1 MKKTF
6 QFLSL
11 AFAALCFTACED
23 VPAPFNIFSE
33 GGGQGASSQL
43 PYTATFESSLGDFT
57 TENTVGDFPWTCQYS
72 CAQITSYIDTDGDG
86 TKENNP
92 ATSWL
97 ISPAFDLTGV
107 EAAHVSFDY
116 ILRYANASELATNY
130 QVLVS
135 KDYSKENGVAAANW
149 TVLPLDLVQGSDW
162 ETWTNT
168 GNLNI
173 PAEFCNTAN
182 VTVALR
188 YIAQAKAAT
197 WEVKNFVLDQGAG
210 DNGGGSGE
218 EGGVKTLPY
227 SEEFSTTLGAF
238 KNYTTSGEGAW
249 TIDYST
255 AKATGYDNAS
265 KVTTAGTYYLVS
277 PEISLAGQTAV
288 HVSYEYIMRYNKG
301 DENQQVFITD
311 AFNEAAP
318 AEGWTLLVGK
328 HTEGTD
334 WTTFAKE
341 DVAIP
346 AAYLGKTIRIAFR
359 YNTNAESGSTWEV
372 KNFAIAA
379 GAASGEGGNTGGG
392 SEGVAT
398 GDGTLANPFN
408 SVAANAYVAAMAADV
423 VSEND
428 VYIKGK
434 IASVEEA
441 YGTQFGNGSFTIS
454 DDGTSANGFKV
465 WRALYLNNEK
475 YQDGQTQIKVGDEVV
490 VCGKVVNFKGNT
502 PETAQ
507 GQAYL
512 YSLVSSEGG
521 NTGGEGGGSV
531 DNPITNDYITVTAA
545 SFGLENGTAVPQL
558 TLSDGTTLSFDGGG
572 NTNAP
577 KYYTAGTNIRMYPKN
592 TMTVKASKK
601 IAAIVINVDKYNGT
615 ICNAS
620 GDISA
625 NPGSVST
632 SEQVVTISSVNATST
647 VITNTSTTTSTP
659 SQIRWISM
667 TIYYVE

>member
-6 QFLSL
+6 QFLAL

-23 VPAPFNIFSE
+23 VPAPYNIFSE
-33 GGGQGASSQL
+33 GAGQGTGSHL
-43 PYTATFESSLGDFT
+43 PYTVTFESSLGDFT
-57 TENTVGDFPWTCQYS
+57 TENTVGDFPWTCQHS

-116 ILRYANASELATNY
+116 ILRYANASDLATNY

-135 KDYSKENGVAAANW
+135 KDYTKDAGVAAASW
-149 TVLPLDLVQGSDW
+149 TVLPLDLVQVSDW
-162 ETWTNT
+162 DTWTNT

-182 VTVALR
+182 VTIALR

-197 WEVKNFVLDQGAG
+197 WEVKNFVLDQGAGDQGAG

-227 SEEFSTTLGAF
+227 SEEFSTTLGGF

-288 HVSYEYIMRYNKG
+288 HVSYEYILRYNKG

-318 AEGWTLLVGK
+318 AEGWTLLVDK

-341 DVAIP
+341 DIAIP
-346 AAYLGKTIRIAFR
+346 AAYLGKTVRIAFR

-379 GAASGEGGNTGGG
+379 GAPG
-392 SEGVAT
+392 
-398 GDGTLANPFN
+398 
-408 SVAANAYVAAMAADV
+408 
-423 VSEND
+423 
-428 VYIKGK
+428 
-434 IASVEEA
+434 
-441 YGTQFGNGSFTIS
+441 
-454 DDGTSANGFKV
+454 
-465 WRALYLNNEK
+465 
-475 YQDGQTQIKVGDEVV
+475 
-490 VCGKVVNFKGNT
+490 
-502 PETAQ
+502 
-507 GQAYL
+507 
-512 YSLVSSEGG
+512 EGG

-531 DNPITNDYITVTAA
+531 DTPITNDYITVTAA
-545 SFGLENGTAVPQL
+545 SFGLENQAAVTEL
-558 TLSDGTTLSFDGGG
+558 KLSDGTTLTFDGGG
-572 NTNAP
+572 NTNPP
-577 KYYTAGTNIRMYPKN
+577 KYYNAGNNIRMYPKN
-592 TMTVKASKK
+592 TMTISASKK
-601 IAAIVINVDKYNGT
+601 IAAVVLNVDKYNGD

-620 GDISA
+620 GDIAA

-632 SEQVVTISSVNATST
+632 SEQVVPISNVNATST

-659 SQIRWISM
+659 SQIRWISL
-667 TIYYVE
+667 TVYYVE

>member
-6 QFLSL
+6 QFLVL

-23 VPAPFNIFSE
+23 VPAPYNIFSE
-33 GGGQGASSQL
+33 GAGQGTGSHL
-43 PYTATFESSLGDFT
+43 PYTVTFESSLGVFT
-57 TENTVGDFPWTCQYS
+57 TENTVGDFPWTCQHS

-116 ILRYANASELATNY
+116 ILRYANASDLATNY

-135 KDYSKENGVAAANW
+135 KDYTKDAGVAAASW
-149 TVLPLDLVQGSDW
+149 TVLPLDLVQVSDW
-162 ETWTNT
+162 DTWTNT

-182 VTVALR
+182 VTIALR

-197 WEVKNFVLDQGAG
+197 WEVKNFVLDQGAGDQGAG

-227 SEEFSTTLGAF
+227 SEEFSTTLGGF

-288 HVSYEYIMRYNKG
+288 HVSYEYILRYNKG

-311 AFNEAAP
+311 AFNEATP
-318 AEGWTLLVGK
+318 AEGWTLLVDK

-341 DVAIP
+341 DIAIP
-346 AAYLGKTIRIAFR
+346 AAYLGKTVRIAFR

-379 GAASGEGGNTGGG
+379 GAPG
-392 SEGVAT
+392 
-398 GDGTLANPFN
+398 
-408 SVAANAYVAAMAADV
+408 
-423 VSEND
+423 
-428 VYIKGK
+428 
-434 IASVEEA
+434 
-441 YGTQFGNGSFTIS
+441 
-454 DDGTSANGFKV
+454 
-465 WRALYLNNEK
+465 
-475 YQDGQTQIKVGDEVV
+475 
-490 VCGKVVNFKGNT
+490 
-502 PETAQ
+502 
-507 GQAYL
+507 
-512 YSLVSSEGG
+512 EGG

-531 DNPITNDYITVTAA
+531 DTPITNDYITVTAA
-545 SFGLENGTAVPQL
+545 SFGLENQAAVTEL
-558 TLSDGTTLSFDGGG
+558 KLSDGTTLTFDGGG
-572 NTNAP
+572 NTNPP
-577 KYYTAGTNIRMYPKN
+577 KYYNAGNNIRMYPKN
-592 TMTVKASKK
+592 TMTISASKK
-601 IAAIVINVDKYNGT
+601 IAAVVLNVDKYNGV

-632 SEQVVTISSVNATST
+632 SEQVVTISNVNATST

-659 SQIRWISM
+659 SQIRWISL
-667 TIYYVE
+667 TVYYVE

>member
-6 QFLSL
+6 QFLAL

-23 VPAPFNIFSE
+23 VPAPYNIFSE
-33 GGGQGASSQL
+33 GAGQGTGSHL
-43 PYTATFESSLGDFT
+43 PYTVTFESSLGDFT
-57 TENTVGDFPWTCQYS
+57 TENTVGDFPWTCQHN

-116 ILRYANASELATNY
+116 ILRYANASDLATNY

-135 KDYSKENGVAAANW
+135 KDYTKDAGVAAASW
-149 TVLPLDLVQGSDW
+149 TVLPLDLVQVSDW
-162 ETWTNT
+162 DTWTNT

-182 VTVALR
+182 VTIALR

-197 WEVKNFVLDQGAG
+197 WEVKNFVLDQGAGDQGAG

-227 SEEFSTTLGAF
+227 SEEFSTTLGGF

-288 HVSYEYIMRYNKG
+288 HVSYEYILRYNKG

-311 AFNEAAP
+311 AFNEATP
-318 AEGWTLLVGK
+318 AEGWTLLVDK

-341 DVAIP
+341 DIAIP
-346 AAYLGKTIRIAFR
+346 AAYLGKTVRIAFR

-379 GAASGEGGNTGGG
+379 GAPG
-392 SEGVAT
+392 
-398 GDGTLANPFN
+398 
-408 SVAANAYVAAMAADV
+408 
-423 VSEND
+423 
-428 VYIKGK
+428 
-434 IASVEEA
+434 
-441 YGTQFGNGSFTIS
+441 
-454 DDGTSANGFKV
+454 
-465 WRALYLNNEK
+465 
-475 YQDGQTQIKVGDEVV
+475 
-490 VCGKVVNFKGNT
+490 
-502 PETAQ
+502 
-507 GQAYL
+507 
-512 YSLVSSEGG
+512 EGG

-531 DNPITNDYITVTAA
+531 DTPITNDYITVTAA
-545 SFGLENGTAVPQL
+545 SFGLENQAAVTEL
-558 TLSDGTTLSFDGGG
+558 KLSDGTTLTFDGGG
-572 NTNAP
+572 NTNPP
-577 KYYTAGTNIRMYPKN
+577 KYYNAGNNIRMYPKN
-592 TMTVKASKK
+592 TMTISASKK
-601 IAAIVINVDKYNGT
+601 IAAVVLNVDKYNGV

-620 GDISA
+620 GDITA

-647 VITNTSTTTSTP
+647 VITDTSTTTGP
-659 SQIRWISM
+659 QSQLRWVSM

>member
-6 QFLSL
+6 QFLAL

-23 VPAPFNIFSE
+23 VPAPYNIFSE
-33 GGGQGASSQL
+33 GAGQGTGSHL
-43 PYTATFESSLGDFT
+43 PYTVTFESSLGDFT
-57 TENTVGDFPWTCQYS
+57 TENTVGDFPWTCQHS

-116 ILRYANASELATNY
+116 ILRYANASDLATNY

-135 KDYSKENGVAAANW
+135 KDYTKDAGVAAASW
-149 TVLPLDLVQGSDW
+149 TVLPLDLVQVSDW
-162 ETWTNT
+162 DTWTNT

-182 VTVALR
+182 VTIALR

-197 WEVKNFVLDQGAG
+197 WEVKNFVLDQGAGDQGAG

-227 SEEFSTTLGAF
+227 SEEFSTTLGGF

-288 HVSYEYIMRYNKG
+288 HVSYEYILRYNKG

-311 AFNEAAP
+311 AFNEATP
-318 AEGWTLLVGK
+318 AEGWTLLVDK

-341 DVAIP
+341 DIAIP
-346 AAYLGKTIRIAFR
+346 AAYLGKTVRIAFR

-379 GAASGEGGNTGGG
+379 GAPG
-392 SEGVAT
+392 
-398 GDGTLANPFN
+398 
-408 SVAANAYVAAMAADV
+408 
-423 VSEND
+423 
-428 VYIKGK
+428 
-434 IASVEEA
+434 
-441 YGTQFGNGSFTIS
+441 
-454 DDGTSANGFKV
+454 
-465 WRALYLNNEK
+465 
-475 YQDGQTQIKVGDEVV
+475 
-490 VCGKVVNFKGNT
+490 
-502 PETAQ
+502 
-507 GQAYL
+507 
-512 YSLVSSEGG
+512 EGG

-531 DNPITNDYITVTAA
+531 DTPITNDYITVTAA
-545 SFGLENGTAVPQL
+545 SFGMGNGEAVSEL
-558 TLSDGTTLSFDGGG
+558 KLSDGTTLTFDGGG
-572 NTNAP
+572 NTSAP
-577 KYYTAGTNIRMYPKN
+577 KYYDGGKNIRMYPKN

-601 IAAIVINVDKYNGT
+601 IAAVVLNVDKYNGV

-620 GDISA
+620 GDIAA

-632 SEQVVTISSVNATST
+632 SGQVVTINNVNANST

-659 SQIRWISM
+659 SQIRWISL
-667 TIYYVE
+667 TVYYVE

>member
-6 QFLSL
+6 QFLAL

-23 VPAPFNIFSE
+23 VPAPYNIFSE
-33 GGGQGASSQL
+33 GAGQGTGSHL
-43 PYTATFESSLGDFT
+43 PYTVTFESSLGDFT
-57 TENTVGDFPWTCQYS
+57 TENTVGDFPWTCQHS

-116 ILRYANASELATNY
+116 ILRYANASDLATNY

-135 KDYSKENGVAAANW
+135 KDYTKDAGVAAASW
-149 TVLPLDLVQGSDW
+149 TVLPLDLVQVSDW
-162 ETWTNT
+162 DTWTNT

-182 VTVALR
+182 VTIALR

-197 WEVKNFVLDQGAG
+197 WEVKNFVLDQGAGDQGAG

-227 SEEFSTTLGAF
+227 SEEFSTTLGGF

-277 PEISLAGQTAV
+277 PEISLAGRTAV
-288 HVSYEYIMRYNKG
+288 HVSYEYILRYNKG

-311 AFNEAAP
+311 AFNEANP
-318 AEGWTLLVGK
+318 AEGWTLLVDK

-341 DVAIP
+341 DIAIP
-346 AAYLGKTIRIAFR
+346 AAYLGKTVRIAFR

-379 GAASGEGGNTGGG
+379 GAPG
-392 SEGVAT
+392 
-398 GDGTLANPFN
+398 
-408 SVAANAYVAAMAADV
+408 
-423 VSEND
+423 
-428 VYIKGK
+428 
-434 IASVEEA
+434 
-441 YGTQFGNGSFTIS
+441 
-454 DDGTSANGFKV
+454 
-465 WRALYLNNEK
+465 
-475 YQDGQTQIKVGDEVV
+475 
-490 VCGKVVNFKGNT
+490 
-502 PETAQ
+502 
-507 GQAYL
+507 
-512 YSLVSSEGG
+512 EGG

-531 DNPITNDYITVTAA
+531 DTPITNDYITVTAA
-545 SFGLENGTAVPQL
+545 SFGLENQAAVTEL
-558 TLSDGTTLSFDGGG
+558 KLSDGTTLTFDGGG
-572 NTNAP
+572 NTNPP
-577 KYYTAGTNIRMYPKN
+577 KYYNAGNNIRMYPKN

-601 IAAIVINVDKYNGT
+601 IAAIVLNVDKYNGT

-620 GDISA
+620 GDITA

-632 SEQVVTISSVNATST
+632 SGQVVTINNVNANST

-659 SQIRWISM
+659 SQIRWISL
-667 TIYYVE
+667 TVYYVE

>member
-6 QFLSL
+6 QFLAL

-23 VPAPFNIFSE
+23 VPAPYNIFSE
-33 GGGQGASSQL
+33 GAGQGTGSHL
-43 PYTATFESSLGDFT
+43 PYTVTFESSLGDFT
-57 TENTVGDFPWTCQYS
+57 TENTVGDFPWTCQHS

-116 ILRYANASELATNY
+116 ILRYANASDLATNY

-135 KDYSKENGVAAANW
+135 KDYTKDAGVAAASW
-149 TVLPLDLVQGSDW
+149 TVLPLDLVQVSDW
-162 ETWTNT
+162 DTWTNT

-182 VTVALR
+182 VTIALR

-210 DNGGGSGE
+210 DQGAGDSGGGSGE

-227 SEEFSTTLGAF
+227 SEEFSTTLGGF

-288 HVSYEYIMRYNKG
+288 HVSYEYILRYNKG

-311 AFNEAAP
+311 AFNEATP
-318 AEGWTLLVGK
+318 AEGWTLLVDK

-341 DVAIP
+341 DIAIP
-346 AAYLGKTIRIAFR
+346 AAYLGKTVRIAFR

-379 GAASGEGGNTGGG
+379 GAPG
-392 SEGVAT
+392 
-398 GDGTLANPFN
+398 
-408 SVAANAYVAAMAADV
+408 
-423 VSEND
+423 
-428 VYIKGK
+428 
-434 IASVEEA
+434 
-441 YGTQFGNGSFTIS
+441 
-454 DDGTSANGFKV
+454 
-465 WRALYLNNEK
+465 
-475 YQDGQTQIKVGDEVV
+475 
-490 VCGKVVNFKGNT
+490 
-502 PETAQ
+502 
-507 GQAYL
+507 
-512 YSLVSSEGG
+512 EGG
-521 NTGGEGGGSV
+521 NTGGEGGGTV
-531 DNPITNDYITVTAA
+531 DTPITNDYITVTAA
-545 SFGLENGTAVPQL
+545 SFGLENQAAVTEL
-558 TLSDGTTLSFDGGG
+558 KLSDGTTLTFDGGG
-572 NTNAP
+572 NTNPP
-577 KYYTAGTNIRMYPKN
+577 KYYNAGNNIRMYPKN

-601 IAAIVINVDKYNGT
+601 IAAIVLNVDKYNGT

-620 GDISA
+620 GDIAA

-632 SEQVVTISSVNATST
+632 SGQVVTINNVNANST

-659 SQIRWISM
+659 SQIRWISL
-667 TIYYVE
+667 TVYYVE

>member
-6 QFLSL
+6 QFLAL

-23 VPAPFNIFSE
+23 VPAPYNIFSE
-33 GGGQGASSQL
+33 GAGQGTGSHL
-43 PYTATFESSLGDFT
+43 PYTVTFESSLGDFT
-57 TENTVGDFPWTCQYS
+57 TENTVGDFPWTCQHS

-116 ILRYANASELATNY
+116 ILRYANASDLATNY

-135 KDYSKENGVAAANW
+135 KDYTKDAGVAAASW
-149 TVLPLDLVQGSDW
+149 TVLPLDLVQVSDW
-162 ETWTNT
+162 DTWTNT

-173 PAEFCNTAN
+173 PAEFCNTVN
-182 VTVALR
+182 VTIALR

-197 WEVKNFVLDQGAG
+197 WEVKNFVLDQGAGDQGAG

-227 SEEFSTTLGAF
+227 SEEFSTTLGGF

-288 HVSYEYIMRYNKG
+288 HVSYEYILRYNKG

-311 AFNEAAP
+311 AFNEANP
-318 AEGWTLLVGK
+318 AEGWTLLVDK

-341 DVAIP
+341 DIAIP
-346 AAYLGKTIRIAFR
+346 AAYLGKTVRIAFR

-379 GAASGEGGNTGGG
+379 GAPG
-392 SEGVAT
+392 
-398 GDGTLANPFN
+398 
-408 SVAANAYVAAMAADV
+408 
-423 VSEND
+423 
-428 VYIKGK
+428 
-434 IASVEEA
+434 
-441 YGTQFGNGSFTIS
+441 
-454 DDGTSANGFKV
+454 
-465 WRALYLNNEK
+465 
-475 YQDGQTQIKVGDEVV
+475 
-490 VCGKVVNFKGNT
+490 
-502 PETAQ
+502 
-507 GQAYL
+507 
-512 YSLVSSEGG
+512 EGG

-531 DNPITNDYITVTAA
+531 DTPITNDYITVTAA
-545 SFGLENGTAVPQL
+545 SFGLENQAAVTEL
-558 TLSDGTTLSFDGGG
+558 KLSDGTTLTFDGGG
-572 NTNAP
+572 NTNPP
-577 KYYTAGTNIRMYPKN
+577 KYYNAGNNIRMYPKN
-592 TMTVKASKK
+592 TMTISASKK
-601 IAAIVINVDKYNGT
+601 IAAVVLNVDKYNGV

-632 SEQVVTISSVNATST
+632 SEQVVTISNVNATST

-659 SQIRWISM
+659 SQIRWISL
-667 TIYYVE
+667 TVYYVE

>member
-6 QFLSL
+6 QFLAL

-23 VPAPFNIFSE
+23 VPAPYNIFSE
-33 GGGQGASSQL
+33 GAGQGTGSHL
-43 PYTATFESSLGDFT
+43 PYTVTFESSLGDFT
-57 TENTVGDFPWTCQYS
+57 TENTVGDFPWTCQHS

-116 ILRYANASELATNY
+116 ILRYANASDLATNY

-135 KDYSKENGVAAANW
+135 KDYTKDAGVAAASW
-149 TVLPLDLVQGSDW
+149 TVLPLDLVQVSDW
-162 ETWTNT
+162 DTWTNT

-173 PAEFCNTAN
+173 PAAFCNTAN
-182 VTVALR
+182 VTIALR

-197 WEVKNFVLDQGAG
+197 WEVKNFVLDQGAGDQGAG

-227 SEEFSTTLGAF
+227 SEEFSTTLGGF

-288 HVSYEYIMRYNKG
+288 HVSYEYILRYNKG

-311 AFNEAAP
+311 AFNEATP
-318 AEGWTLLVGK
+318 AEGWTLLVDK

-341 DVAIP
+341 DIAIP
-346 AAYLGKTIRIAFR
+346 AAYLGKTVRIAFR

-379 GAASGEGGNTGGG
+379 GAPG
-392 SEGVAT
+392 
-398 GDGTLANPFN
+398 
-408 SVAANAYVAAMAADV
+408 
-423 VSEND
+423 
-428 VYIKGK
+428 
-434 IASVEEA
+434 
-441 YGTQFGNGSFTIS
+441 
-454 DDGTSANGFKV
+454 
-465 WRALYLNNEK
+465 
-475 YQDGQTQIKVGDEVV
+475 
-490 VCGKVVNFKGNT
+490 
-502 PETAQ
+502 
-507 GQAYL
+507 
-512 YSLVSSEGG
+512 EGG

-531 DNPITNDYITVTAA
+531 DTPITNDYITVTAA
-545 SFGLENGTAVPQL
+545 SFGLENQAAVTEL
-558 TLSDGTTLSFDGGG
+558 KLSDGTTLTFDGGG
-572 NTNAP
+572 NTNPP
-577 KYYTAGTNIRMYPKN
+577 KYYNAGNNIRMYPKN
-592 TMTVKASKK
+592 TMTISASKK
-601 IAAIVINVDKYNGT
+601 IAAVVLNVDKYNGV

-625 NPGSVST
+625 NPGSVSS
-632 SEQVVTISSVNATST
+632 SEQVVTISNVNATST

-659 SQIRWISM
+659 SQIRWISL
-667 TIYYVE
+667 TVYYVE

>member
-6 QFLSL
+6 QFLAL

-23 VPAPFNIFSE
+23 VPAPYNIFSE
-33 GGGQGASSQL
+33 GASQGTGSHL
-43 PYTATFESSLGDFT
+43 PYTVTFESSLGDFT
-57 TENTVGDFPWTCQYS
+57 TENTVGDFPWTCQHS

-116 ILRYANASELATNY
+116 ILRYANASDLATNY

-135 KDYSKENGVAAANW
+135 KDYTKDAGVAAASW
-149 TVLPLDLVQGSDW
+149 TVLPLDLVQVSDW
-162 ETWTNT
+162 DTWTNT

-182 VTVALR
+182 VTIALR

-197 WEVKNFVLDQGAG
+197 WEVKNFVLDQGAGDQGAG

-227 SEEFSTTLGAF
+227 SEEFSTTLGGF

-288 HVSYEYIMRYNKG
+288 HVSYEYILRYNKG

-311 AFNEAAP
+311 AFNEATP
-318 AEGWTLLVGK
+318 AEGWTLLVDK

-341 DVAIP
+341 DIAIP
-346 AAYLGKTIRIAFR
+346 AAYLGKTVRIAFR

-379 GAASGEGGNTGGG
+379 GAPG
-392 SEGVAT
+392 
-398 GDGTLANPFN
+398 
-408 SVAANAYVAAMAADV
+408 
-423 VSEND
+423 
-428 VYIKGK
+428 
-434 IASVEEA
+434 
-441 YGTQFGNGSFTIS
+441 
-454 DDGTSANGFKV
+454 
-465 WRALYLNNEK
+465 
-475 YQDGQTQIKVGDEVV
+475 
-490 VCGKVVNFKGNT
+490 
-502 PETAQ
+502 
-507 GQAYL
+507 
-512 YSLVSSEGG
+512 EGG

-531 DNPITNDYITVTAA
+531 DTPITNDYITVTAA
-545 SFGLENGTAVPQL
+545 SFGLENQAAVTEL
-558 TLSDGTTLSFDGGG
+558 KLSDGTTLTFDGGG
-572 NTNAP
+572 NTNPP
-577 KYYTAGTNIRMYPKN
+577 KYYNAGNNIRMYPKN

-601 IAAIVINVDKYNGT
+601 IAAIVLNVDKYNGT

-620 GDISA
+620 GDITA

-632 SEQVVTISSVNATST
+632 SGQVVTINNVNANST

-659 SQIRWISM
+659 SQIRWISL
-667 TIYYVE
+667 TVYYVE

>member
-6 QFLSL
+6 QFLAL

-23 VPAPFNIFSE
+23 VPAPYNIFSE
-33 GGGQGASSQL
+33 GAGQGTGSHL
-43 PYTATFESSLGDFT
+43 PYTVTFESSLGDFT
-57 TENTVGDFPWTCQYS
+57 TENTVGDFPWTCQHS

-116 ILRYANASELATNY
+116 ILRYANASDLATNY

-135 KDYSKENGVAAANW
+135 KDYTKDAGVAAASW
-149 TVLPLDLVQGSDW
+149 TVLPLDLVQVSDW
-162 ETWTNT
+162 DTWTNT

-182 VTVALR
+182 VTIALR

-197 WEVKNFVLDQGAG
+197 WEVKNFVLDQGAGDQGAG

-227 SEEFSTTLGAF
+227 SEEFSTTLGGF

-288 HVSYEYIMRYNKG
+288 HLSYEYILRYNKG

-311 AFNEAAP
+311 AFNEATP
-318 AEGWTLLVGK
+318 AEGWTLLVDK

-341 DVAIP
+341 DIAIP
-346 AAYLGKTIRIAFR
+346 AAYLGKTVRIAFR

-379 GAASGEGGNTGGG
+379 GAPG
-392 SEGVAT
+392 
-398 GDGTLANPFN
+398 
-408 SVAANAYVAAMAADV
+408 
-423 VSEND
+423 
-428 VYIKGK
+428 
-434 IASVEEA
+434 
-441 YGTQFGNGSFTIS
+441 
-454 DDGTSANGFKV
+454 
-465 WRALYLNNEK
+465 
-475 YQDGQTQIKVGDEVV
+475 
-490 VCGKVVNFKGNT
+490 
-502 PETAQ
+502 
-507 GQAYL
+507 
-512 YSLVSSEGG
+512 EGG

-531 DNPITNDYITVTAA
+531 DTPITNDYITVTAA
-545 SFGLENGTAVPQL
+545 SFGMGNGEAVSEL
-558 TLSDGTTLSFDGGG
+558 KLSDGTTLTFDGGG
-572 NTNAP
+572 NTSAP
-577 KYYTAGTNIRMYPKN
+577 KYYDGGKNIRMYPKN

-601 IAAIVINVDKYNGT
+601 IAAVVLNVDKYNGV

-620 GDISA
+620 GDITA

-632 SEQVVTISSVNATST
+632 SGQVVTINNVNATST

-659 SQIRWISM
+659 SQIRWISL
-667 TIYYVE
+667 TVYYVE

>member
-6 QFLSL
+6 QFLAL

-23 VPAPFNIFSE
+23 VPAPYNIFSE
-33 GGGQGASSQL
+33 GAGQGTGSHL
-43 PYTATFESSLGDFT
+43 PYTVTFESSLGDFT
-57 TENTVGDFPWTCQYS
+57 TENTVGDFPWTCQHS

-116 ILRYANASELATNY
+116 ILRYANASDLATNY

-135 KDYSKENGVAAANW
+135 KDYTKDAGVAAASW
-149 TVLPLDLVQGSDW
+149 TVLPLDLVQVSDW
-162 ETWTNT
+162 DTWTNT

-173 PAEFCNTAN
+173 PAEFCNTVN
-182 VTVALR
+182 VTIALR

-197 WEVKNFVLDQGAG
+197 WEVKNFVLDQGAGDQGAG

-227 SEEFSTTLGAF
+227 SEEFSTTLGGF

-288 HVSYEYIMRYNKG
+288 HVSYEYILRYNKG

-311 AFNEAAP
+311 AFNEATP
-318 AEGWTLLVGK
+318 AEGWTLLVDK

-341 DVAIP
+341 DIAIP
-346 AAYLGKTIRIAFR
+346 AAYLGKTVRIAFR

-379 GAASGEGGNTGGG
+379 GAPG
-392 SEGVAT
+392 
-398 GDGTLANPFN
+398 
-408 SVAANAYVAAMAADV
+408 
-423 VSEND
+423 
-428 VYIKGK
+428 
-434 IASVEEA
+434 
-441 YGTQFGNGSFTIS
+441 
-454 DDGTSANGFKV
+454 
-465 WRALYLNNEK
+465 
-475 YQDGQTQIKVGDEVV
+475 
-490 VCGKVVNFKGNT
+490 
-502 PETAQ
+502 
-507 GQAYL
+507 
-512 YSLVSSEGG
+512 EGG

-531 DNPITNDYITVTAA
+531 DTPITNDYITVTAA
-545 SFGLENGTAVPQL
+545 SFGLENQAAVTEL
-558 TLSDGTTLSFDGGG
+558 KLSDGTTLTFDGGG
-572 NTNAP
+572 NTNPP
-577 KYYTAGTNIRMYPKN
+577 KYYNAGNNIRMYPKN
-592 TMTVKASKK
+592 TMTISASKK
-601 IAAIVINVDKYNGT
+601 IAAIVLNVDKYNGT

-620 GDISA
+620 GDITA

-632 SEQVVTISSVNATST
+632 SGQVVTINNVNANST

-659 SQIRWISM
+659 SQIRWISL
-667 TIYYVE
+667 TVYYVE

>member
-6 QFLSL
+6 QFLAL

-23 VPAPFNIFSE
+23 VPAPYNIFSE
-33 GGGQGASSQL
+33 GAGQGTGSHL
-43 PYTATFESSLGDFT
+43 PYTVTFESSLGDFT
-57 TENTVGDFPWTCQYS
+57 TENTVGDFPWTCQHS

-116 ILRYANASELATNY
+116 ILRYANASDLATNY

-135 KDYSKENGVAAANW
+135 KDYTKDAGVAAASW
-149 TVLPLDLVQGSDW
+149 TVLPLDLVQVSDW
-162 ETWTNT
+162 DTWTNT

-182 VTVALR
+182 VTIALR

-197 WEVKNFVLDQGAG
+197 WEVKNFVLDQGAGDQGAG

-227 SEEFSTTLGAF
+227 SEEFSTTLGGF

-265 KVTTAGTYYLVS
+265 TVTTAGTYYLVS

-288 HVSYEYIMRYNKG
+288 HVSYEYILRYNKG

-311 AFNEAAP
+311 AFNEATP
-318 AEGWTLLVGK
+318 AEGWTLLVDK

-341 DVAIP
+341 DIAIP
-346 AAYLGKTIRIAFR
+346 AAYLGKTVRIAFR

-379 GAASGEGGNTGGG
+379 GAPG
-392 SEGVAT
+392 
-398 GDGTLANPFN
+398 
-408 SVAANAYVAAMAADV
+408 
-423 VSEND
+423 
-428 VYIKGK
+428 
-434 IASVEEA
+434 
-441 YGTQFGNGSFTIS
+441 
-454 DDGTSANGFKV
+454 
-465 WRALYLNNEK
+465 
-475 YQDGQTQIKVGDEVV
+475 
-490 VCGKVVNFKGNT
+490 
-502 PETAQ
+502 
-507 GQAYL
+507 
-512 YSLVSSEGG
+512 EGG
-521 NTGGEGGGSV
+521 NTGGEGGGTV
-531 DNPITNDYITVTAA
+531 DTPITNDYITVTAA
-545 SFGLENGTAVPQL
+545 SFGLENQAAVTEL
-558 TLSDGTTLSFDGGG
+558 KLSDGTTLTFDGGG
-572 NTNAP
+572 NTNPP
-577 KYYTAGTNIRMYPKN
+577 KYYNAGNNIRMYPKN
-592 TMTVKASKK
+592 TMTISASKK
-601 IAAIVINVDKYNGT
+601 IAAVVLNVDKYNGV

-632 SEQVVTISSVNATST
+632 SGQVVTISNVNATST

-659 SQIRWISM
+659 SQIRWISL
-667 TIYYVE
+667 TVYYVE

>member
-6 QFLSL
+6 QFLAL

-23 VPAPFNIFSE
+23 VPAPYNIFSE
-33 GGGQGASSQL
+33 GAGQGTGSHL
-43 PYTATFESSLGDFT
+43 PYTVTFESSLGDFT
-57 TENTVGDFPWTCQYS
+57 TENTVGDFPWTCQHS

-116 ILRYANASELATNY
+116 ILRYANASDLATNY

-135 KDYSKENGVAAANW
+135 KDYTKDAGVAAASW
-149 TVLPLDLVQGSDW
+149 TVLPLDLVQVSDW
-162 ETWTNT
+162 DTWTNT

-182 VTVALR
+182 VTIALR

-210 DNGGGSGE
+210 DQGAGDSGGGSGE

-227 SEEFSTTLGAF
+227 SEEFSTTLGGF

-288 HVSYEYIMRYNKG
+288 HVSYEYILRYNKG

-311 AFNEAAP
+311 AFNEATP
-318 AEGWTLLVGK
+318 AEGWTLLVDK

-341 DVAIP
+341 DIAIP
-346 AAYLGKTIRIAFR
+346 AAYLGKTVRIAFR

-379 GAASGEGGNTGGG
+379 GAPG
-392 SEGVAT
+392 
-398 GDGTLANPFN
+398 
-408 SVAANAYVAAMAADV
+408 
-423 VSEND
+423 
-428 VYIKGK
+428 
-434 IASVEEA
+434 
-441 YGTQFGNGSFTIS
+441 
-454 DDGTSANGFKV
+454 
-465 WRALYLNNEK
+465 
-475 YQDGQTQIKVGDEVV
+475 
-490 VCGKVVNFKGNT
+490 
-502 PETAQ
+502 
-507 GQAYL
+507 
-512 YSLVSSEGG
+512 EGG

-531 DNPITNDYITVTAA
+531 DTPITNDYITVTAA
-545 SFGLENGTAVPQL
+545 SFGLENQAAVTEL
-558 TLSDGTTLSFDGGG
+558 KLSDGTTLTFDGGG
-572 NTNAP
+572 NTNPP
-577 KYYTAGTNIRMYPKN
+577 KYYNAGNNIRMYPKN

-601 IAAIVINVDKYNGT
+601 IAAVVLNVDKYNGD

-620 GDISA
+620 GDIAA

-632 SEQVVTISSVNATST
+632 SGQVVTINNVNANST

-659 SQIRWISM
+659 SQIRWISL
-667 TIYYVE
+667 TVYYVE

>member
-6 QFLSL
+6 QFLAL

-23 VPAPFNIFSE
+23 VPAPYNIFSE
-33 GGGQGASSQL
+33 GAGQGTGSHL
-43 PYTATFESSLGDFT
+43 PYTVTFESSLGDFT
-57 TENTVGDFPWTCQYS
+57 TENTVGDFPWTCQHS

-116 ILRYANASELATNY
+116 ILRYANASDLATNY

-135 KDYSKENGVAAANW
+135 KDYTKDAGVAAASW
-149 TVLPLDLVQGSDW
+149 TVLPLDLVQVSDW
-162 ETWTNT
+162 DTWTNT

-182 VTVALR
+182 VTIALR

-197 WEVKNFVLDQGAG
+197 WEVKNFVLDQGAGDQGAG

-227 SEEFSTTLGAF
+227 SEEFSTTLGGF

-288 HVSYEYIMRYNKG
+288 HVSYEYILRYNKG

-311 AFNEAAP
+311 AFNEATP
-318 AEGWTLLVGK
+318 AEGWTLLVDK

-341 DVAIP
+341 DIAIP
-346 AAYLGKTIRIAFR
+346 AAYLGKTVRIAFR

-379 GAASGEGGNTGGG
+379 GAPG
-392 SEGVAT
+392 
-398 GDGTLANPFN
+398 
-408 SVAANAYVAAMAADV
+408 
-423 VSEND
+423 
-428 VYIKGK
+428 
-434 IASVEEA
+434 
-441 YGTQFGNGSFTIS
+441 
-454 DDGTSANGFKV
+454 
-465 WRALYLNNEK
+465 
-475 YQDGQTQIKVGDEVV
+475 
-490 VCGKVVNFKGNT
+490 
-502 PETAQ
+502 
-507 GQAYL
+507 
-512 YSLVSSEGG
+512 EGG

-531 DNPITNDYITVTAA
+531 DTPITNDYITVTAA
-545 SFGLENGTAVPQL
+545 SFGLENQEAVTEL
-558 TLSDGTTLSFDGGG
+558 KLSDGTTLTFDGGG
-572 NTNAP
+572 NTNPP
-577 KYYTAGTNIRMYPKN
+577 KYYNAGNNIRMYPKN

-601 IAAIVINVDKYNGT
+601 IAAIVLNVDKYNGT

-632 SEQVVTISSVNATST
+632 SEQVVTISNVNATST

-659 SQIRWISM
+659 SQIRWISL
-667 TIYYVE
+667 TVYYVE

>member
-6 QFLSL
+6 QFLAL

-23 VPAPFNIFSE
+23 VPAPYNIFSE
-33 GGGQGASSQL
+33 GAGQGTGSHL
-43 PYTATFESSLGDFT
+43 PYTVTFESSLGDFT
-57 TENTVGDFPWTCQYS
+57 TENTVGDFPWTCQHS

-116 ILRYANASELATNY
+116 ILRYANASDLATNY

-135 KDYSKENGVAAANW
+135 KDYTKDAGVAAASW
-149 TVLPLDLVQGSDW
+149 TVLPLDLVQVSDW
-162 ETWTNT
+162 DTWTNT

-173 PAEFCNTAN
+173 PAAFCNTAN
-182 VTVALR
+182 VTIALR

-197 WEVKNFVLDQGAG
+197 WEVKNFVLDQGAGDQGAG

-227 SEEFSTTLGAF
+227 SEEFSTTLGGF

-265 KVTTAGTYYLVS
+265 TVTTAGTYYLVS

-288 HVSYEYIMRYNKG
+288 HVSYEYILRYNKG

-311 AFNEAAP
+311 AFNEATP
-318 AEGWTLLVGK
+318 AEGWTLLVDK

-341 DVAIP
+341 DIAIP
-346 AAYLGKTIRIAFR
+346 AAYLGKTVRIAFR

-379 GAASGEGGNTGGG
+379 GAPG
-392 SEGVAT
+392 
-398 GDGTLANPFN
+398 
-408 SVAANAYVAAMAADV
+408 
-423 VSEND
+423 
-428 VYIKGK
+428 
-434 IASVEEA
+434 
-441 YGTQFGNGSFTIS
+441 
-454 DDGTSANGFKV
+454 
-465 WRALYLNNEK
+465 
-475 YQDGQTQIKVGDEVV
+475 
-490 VCGKVVNFKGNT
+490 
-502 PETAQ
+502 
-507 GQAYL
+507 
-512 YSLVSSEGG
+512 EGG

-531 DNPITNDYITVTAA
+531 DTPITNDYITVTAA
-545 SFGLENGTAVPQL
+545 SFGLENQEAVTEL
-558 TLSDGTTLSFDGGG
+558 KLSDGTTLTFDGGG
-572 NTNAP
+572 NTNPP
-577 KYYTAGTNIRMYPKN
+577 KYYNAGNNIRMYPKN

-601 IAAIVINVDKYNGT
+601 IAAIVLNVDKYNGT

-620 GDISA
+620 GDITA

-632 SEQVVTISSVNATST
+632 SGQVVTINNVNANST

-659 SQIRWISM
+659 SQIRWISL
-667 TIYYVE
+667 TVYYVE

>member
-6 QFLSL
+6 QFLAL

-23 VPAPFNIFSE
+23 VPAPYNIFSE
-33 GGGQGASSQL
+33 GAGQGTGSHL
-43 PYTATFESSLGDFT
+43 PYTVTFESSLGDFT
-57 TENTVGDFPWTCQYS
+57 TENTVGDFPWTCQHS

-116 ILRYANASELATNY
+116 ILRYANASDLATNY

-135 KDYSKENGVAAANW
+135 KDYTKDAGVAAASW
-149 TVLPLDLVQGSDW
+149 TVLPLDLVQVSDW
-162 ETWTNT
+162 DTWTNT

-182 VTVALR
+182 VTIALR

-197 WEVKNFVLDQGAG
+197 WEVKNFVLDQGAGDQGAG

-227 SEEFSTTLGAF
+227 SEEFSTTLGGF

-288 HVSYEYIMRYNKG
+288 HVSYEYILRYNKG

-311 AFNEAAP
+311 AFNEANP
-318 AEGWTLLVGK
+318 AEGWTLLVDK

-341 DVAIP
+341 DIAIP
-346 AAYLGKTIRIAFR
+346 AAYLGKTVRIAFR

-379 GAASGEGGNTGGG
+379 GAPG
-392 SEGVAT
+392 
-398 GDGTLANPFN
+398 
-408 SVAANAYVAAMAADV
+408 
-423 VSEND
+423 
-428 VYIKGK
+428 
-434 IASVEEA
+434 
-441 YGTQFGNGSFTIS
+441 
-454 DDGTSANGFKV
+454 
-465 WRALYLNNEK
+465 
-475 YQDGQTQIKVGDEVV
+475 
-490 VCGKVVNFKGNT
+490 
-502 PETAQ
+502 
-507 GQAYL
+507 
-512 YSLVSSEGG
+512 EGG
-521 NTGGEGGGSV
+521 NTGGEGGGTV
-531 DNPITNDYITVTAA
+531 DTPITNDYITVTAA
-545 SFGLENGTAVPQL
+545 SFGLENQAAVTEL
-558 TLSDGTTLSFDGGG
+558 KLSDGTTLTFDGGG
-572 NTNAP
+572 NTNPP
-577 KYYTAGTNIRMYPKN
+577 KYYNAGNNIRMYPKN

-601 IAAIVINVDKYNGT
+601 IAAIVLNVDKYNGT

-632 SEQVVTISSVNATST
+632 SEQVVTISNVNATST
-647 VITNTSTTTSTP
+647 VITNTSTTTGP
-659 SQIRWISM
+659 KSQIRWVSL
-667 TIYYVE
+667 TVYYVE

>member
-6 QFLSL
+6 QFLAL

-23 VPAPFNIFSE
+23 VPAPYNIFSE
-33 GGGQGASSQL
+33 GAGQGTGSHL
-43 PYTATFESSLGDFT
+43 PYTVTFESSLGDFT
-57 TENTVGDFPWTCQYS
+57 TENTVGDFPWTCQHS

-116 ILRYANASELATNY
+116 ILRYANASDLATNY

-135 KDYSKENGVAAANW
+135 KDYTKDAGVAAASW
-149 TVLPLDLVQGSDW
+149 TVLPLDLVQVSDW
-162 ETWTNT
+162 DTWTNT

-173 PAEFCNTAN
+173 PAAFCNTAN
-182 VTVALR
+182 VTIALR

-197 WEVKNFVLDQGAG
+197 WEVKNFVLDQGAGDQGAG

-227 SEEFSTTLGAF
+227 SEEFSTTLGGF

-288 HVSYEYIMRYNKG
+288 HVSYEYILRYNKG

-311 AFNEAAP
+311 AFNEATP
-318 AEGWTLLVGK
+318 AEGWTLLVDK

-341 DVAIP
+341 DIAIP
-346 AAYLGKTIRIAFR
+346 AAYLGKTVRIAFR

-379 GAASGEGGNTGGG
+379 GAPG
-392 SEGVAT
+392 
-398 GDGTLANPFN
+398 
-408 SVAANAYVAAMAADV
+408 
-423 VSEND
+423 
-428 VYIKGK
+428 
-434 IASVEEA
+434 
-441 YGTQFGNGSFTIS
+441 
-454 DDGTSANGFKV
+454 
-465 WRALYLNNEK
+465 
-475 YQDGQTQIKVGDEVV
+475 
-490 VCGKVVNFKGNT
+490 
-502 PETAQ
+502 
-507 GQAYL
+507 
-512 YSLVSSEGG
+512 EGG

-531 DNPITNDYITVTAA
+531 DTPITNDYITVTAA
-545 SFGLENGTAVPQL
+545 SFGLENQAAVTEL
-558 TLSDGTTLSFDGGG
+558 KLSDGTTLTFDGGG
-572 NTNAP
+572 NSSVP
-577 KYYTAGTNIRMYPKN
+577 KFYTTGNNIRMYPKN

-632 SEQVVTISSVNATST
+632 AEQVVTISSVNATST

-659 SQIRWISM
+659 SQIRWISL
-667 TIYYVE
+667 TVYYVE

>member
-6 QFLSL
+6 QFLAL

-23 VPAPFNIFSE
+23 VPAPYNIFSE
-33 GGGQGASSQL
+33 GAGQGTGSHL
-43 PYTATFESSLGDFT
+43 PYTVTFESSLGDFT
-57 TENTVGDFPWTCQYS
+57 TENTVGDFPWTCQHS

-116 ILRYANASELATNY
+116 ILRYANASDLATNY

-135 KDYSKENGVAAANW
+135 KDYTKDAGVAAASW
-149 TVLPLDLVQGSDW
+149 TVLPLDLVQVSDW
-162 ETWTNT
+162 DTWTNT

-173 PAEFCNTAN
+173 PAEFCNTVN
-182 VTVALR
+182 VTIALR

-197 WEVKNFVLDQGAG
+197 WEVKNFVLDQGAGDQGAG

-227 SEEFSTTLGAF
+227 SEEFSTTLGGF

-288 HVSYEYIMRYNKG
+288 HVSYEYILRYNKG

-311 AFNEAAP
+311 AFNEATP
-318 AEGWTLLVGK
+318 AEGWTLLVDK

-341 DVAIP
+341 DIAIP
-346 AAYLGKTIRIAFR
+346 AAYLGKTVRIAFR

-379 GAASGEGGNTGGG
+379 GAPG
-392 SEGVAT
+392 
-398 GDGTLANPFN
+398 
-408 SVAANAYVAAMAADV
+408 
-423 VSEND
+423 
-428 VYIKGK
+428 
-434 IASVEEA
+434 
-441 YGTQFGNGSFTIS
+441 
-454 DDGTSANGFKV
+454 
-465 WRALYLNNEK
+465 
-475 YQDGQTQIKVGDEVV
+475 
-490 VCGKVVNFKGNT
+490 
-502 PETAQ
+502 
-507 GQAYL
+507 
-512 YSLVSSEGG
+512 EGG
-521 NTGGEGGGSV
+521 NTGGEGGGTV
-531 DNPITNDYITVTAA
+531 DTPITNDYITVTAA
-545 SFGLENGTAVPQL
+545 SFGLENQEAVTEL
-558 TLSDGTTLSFDGGG
+558 KLSDGTTLTFDGGG
-572 NTNAP
+572 NTNPP
-577 KYYTAGTNIRMYPKN
+577 KYYNAGNNIRMYPKN

-601 IAAIVINVDKYNGT
+601 IAAIVLNVDKYNGT

-620 GDISA
+620 GDITA

-632 SEQVVTISSVNATST
+632 SGQVVTINNVNANST

-659 SQIRWISM
+659 SQIRWISL
-667 TIYYVE
+667 TVYYVE

>member
-6 QFLSL
+6 QFLAL

-23 VPAPFNIFSE
+23 VPAPYNIFSE
-33 GGGQGASSQL
+33 GAGQGTGSHL
-43 PYTATFESSLGDFT
+43 PYTVTFESSLGDFT
-57 TENTVGDFPWTCQYS
+57 TENTVGDFPWTCQHS

-116 ILRYANASELATNY
+116 ILRYANASDLATNY

-135 KDYSKENGVAAANW
+135 KDYTKDAGVAAASW
-149 TVLPLDLVQGSDW
+149 TVLPLDLVQVSDW
-162 ETWTNT
+162 DTWTNT

-182 VTVALR
+182 VTIALR

-197 WEVKNFVLDQGAG
+197 WEVKNFVLDQGAGDQGAG

-227 SEEFSTTLGAF
+227 SEEFSTTLGGF

-265 KVTTAGTYYLVS
+265 TVTTAGTYYLVS

-288 HVSYEYIMRYNKG
+288 HVSYEYILRYNKG

-311 AFNEAAP
+311 AFNEATP
-318 AEGWTLLVGK
+318 AEGWTLLVDK

-341 DVAIP
+341 DIAIP
-346 AAYLGKTIRIAFR
+346 AAYLGKTVRIAFR

-379 GAASGEGGNTGGG
+379 GAPG
-392 SEGVAT
+392 
-398 GDGTLANPFN
+398 
-408 SVAANAYVAAMAADV
+408 
-423 VSEND
+423 
-428 VYIKGK
+428 
-434 IASVEEA
+434 
-441 YGTQFGNGSFTIS
+441 
-454 DDGTSANGFKV
+454 
-465 WRALYLNNEK
+465 
-475 YQDGQTQIKVGDEVV
+475 
-490 VCGKVVNFKGNT
+490 
-502 PETAQ
+502 
-507 GQAYL
+507 
-512 YSLVSSEGG
+512 EGG

-531 DNPITNDYITVTAA
+531 DTPITNDYITVTAA
-545 SFGLENGTAVPQL
+545 SFGLENQEAVTEL
-558 TLSDGTTLSFDGGG
+558 KLSDGTTLTFDGGG
-572 NTNAP
+572 NTNPP
-577 KYYTAGTNIRMYPKN
+577 KYYNAGNNIRMYPKN

-601 IAAIVINVDKYNGT
+601 IAAIVLNVDKYNGT

-620 GDISA
+620 GDIAA

-632 SEQVVTISSVNATST
+632 SGQVVTINNVNANST

-659 SQIRWISM
+659 SQIRWISL
-667 TIYYVE
+667 TVYYVE

>member
-6 QFLSL
+6 QFLAL

-23 VPAPFNIFSE
+23 VPAPYNIFSE
-33 GGGQGASSQL
+33 GAGQGTGSHL
-43 PYTATFESSLGDFT
+43 PYTVTFESSLGDFT
-57 TENTVGDFPWTCQYS
+57 TENTVGDFPWTCQHS

-116 ILRYANASELATNY
+116 ILRYANASDLATNY

-135 KDYSKENGVAAANW
+135 KDYTKDAGVAAASW
-149 TVLPLDLVQGSDW
+149 TVLPLDLVQVSDW
-162 ETWTNT
+162 DTWTNT

-182 VTVALR
+182 VTIALR

-210 DNGGGSGE
+210 DQGAGDSGGSSGE

-227 SEEFSTTLGAF
+227 SEEFSTTLGGF

-288 HVSYEYIMRYNKG
+288 HVSYEYILRYNKG

-318 AEGWTLLVGK
+318 AEGWTLLVDK

-341 DVAIP
+341 DIAIP
-346 AAYLGKTIRIAFR
+346 AAYLGKTVRIAFR

-379 GAASGEGGNTGGG
+379 GAPG
-392 SEGVAT
+392 
-398 GDGTLANPFN
+398 
-408 SVAANAYVAAMAADV
+408 
-423 VSEND
+423 
-428 VYIKGK
+428 
-434 IASVEEA
+434 
-441 YGTQFGNGSFTIS
+441 
-454 DDGTSANGFKV
+454 
-465 WRALYLNNEK
+465 
-475 YQDGQTQIKVGDEVV
+475 
-490 VCGKVVNFKGNT
+490 
-502 PETAQ
+502 
-507 GQAYL
+507 
-512 YSLVSSEGG
+512 EGG

-531 DNPITNDYITVTAA
+531 DTPITNDYITVTAA
-545 SFGLENGTAVPQL
+545 SFGMGNGEAVSEL
-558 TLSDGTTLSFDGGG
+558 KLSDGTTLTFDGGG
-572 NTNAP
+572 NTSAP
-577 KYYTAGTNIRMYPKN
+577 KYYDGGKNIRMYPKN

-601 IAAIVINVDKYNGT
+601 IAAVVLNVDKYNGT

-620 GDISA
+620 GDITA

-632 SEQVVTISSVNATST
+632 SEQVVMINNVNATST

-659 SQIRWISM
+659 SQIRWISL
-667 TIYYVE
+667 TVYYVE

>member
-6 QFLSL
+6 QFLAL

-23 VPAPFNIFSE
+23 VPAPYNIFSE
-33 GGGQGASSQL
+33 GAGQGTGSHL
-43 PYTATFESSLGDFT
+43 PYTVTFESSLGDFT
-57 TENTVGDFPWTCQYS
+57 TENTVGDFPWTCQHN

-116 ILRYANASELATNY
+116 ILRYANASDLATNY

-135 KDYSKENGVAAANW
+135 KDYTKDSGVATASW
-149 TVLPLDLVQGSDW
+149 TVLPLDLVQVSDW
-162 ETWTNT
+162 DTWTNT

-182 VTVALR
+182 VTIALR

-197 WEVKNFVLDQGAG
+197 WEVKNFVLDQGAGDQGAG

-227 SEEFSTTLGAF
+227 SEEFSTTLGGF

-288 HVSYEYIMRYNKG
+288 HLSYEYILRYNKG

-311 AFNEAAP
+311 AFNEANP
-318 AEGWTLLVGK
+318 AEGWTLLVDK

-341 DVAIP
+341 DIAIP
-346 AAYLGKTIRIAFR
+346 AAYLGKTVRIAFR

-379 GAASGEGGNTGGG
+379 GAPG
-392 SEGVAT
+392 
-398 GDGTLANPFN
+398 
-408 SVAANAYVAAMAADV
+408 
-423 VSEND
+423 
-428 VYIKGK
+428 
-434 IASVEEA
+434 
-441 YGTQFGNGSFTIS
+441 
-454 DDGTSANGFKV
+454 
-465 WRALYLNNEK
+465 
-475 YQDGQTQIKVGDEVV
+475 
-490 VCGKVVNFKGNT
+490 
-502 PETAQ
+502 
-507 GQAYL
+507 
-512 YSLVSSEGG
+512 EGG

-531 DNPITNDYITVTAA
+531 DTPITNDYITVTAA
-545 SFGLENGTAVPQL
+545 SFGLENQAAVTEL
-558 TLSDGTTLSFDGGG
+558 KLSDGTTLTFDGGG
-572 NTNAP
+572 NTNPP
-577 KYYTAGTNIRMYPKN
+577 KYYNAGNNIRMYPKN

-601 IAAIVINVDKYNGT
+601 IAAIVLNVDKYNGT

-620 GDISA
+620 GDITA

-632 SEQVVTISSVNATST
+632 SGQVVTINNVNANST

-659 SQIRWISM
+659 SQIRWISL
-667 TIYYVE
+667 TVYYVE

>member
-6 QFLSL
+6 QFLAL

-23 VPAPFNIFSE
+23 VPAPYNIFSE
-33 GGGQGASSQL
+33 GAGQGTGSHL
-43 PYTATFESSLGDFT
+43 PYTVTFESSLGDFT
-57 TENTVGDFPWTCQYS
+57 TENTVGDFPWTCQHS

-116 ILRYANASELATNY
+116 ILRYANASDLATNY

-135 KDYSKENGVAAANW
+135 KDYTKDAGVAAASW
-149 TVLPLDLVQGSDW
+149 TVLPLDLVQVSDW
-162 ETWTNT
+162 DTWTNT

-173 PAEFCNTAN
+173 PAAFCNTAN
-182 VTVALR
+182 VTIALR

-197 WEVKNFVLDQGAG
+197 WEVKNFVLDQGAGDQGAG

-227 SEEFSTTLGAF
+227 SEEFSTTLGGF

-288 HVSYEYIMRYNKG
+288 HVSYEYILRYNKG

-311 AFNEAAP
+311 AFNEANP
-318 AEGWTLLVGK
+318 AEGWTLLVDK

-341 DVAIP
+341 DIAIP
-346 AAYLGKTIRIAFR
+346 AAYLGKTVRIAFR

-379 GAASGEGGNTGGG
+379 GAPG
-392 SEGVAT
+392 
-398 GDGTLANPFN
+398 
-408 SVAANAYVAAMAADV
+408 
-423 VSEND
+423 
-428 VYIKGK
+428 
-434 IASVEEA
+434 
-441 YGTQFGNGSFTIS
+441 
-454 DDGTSANGFKV
+454 
-465 WRALYLNNEK
+465 
-475 YQDGQTQIKVGDEVV
+475 
-490 VCGKVVNFKGNT
+490 
-502 PETAQ
+502 
-507 GQAYL
+507 
-512 YSLVSSEGG
+512 EGG

-531 DNPITNDYITVTAA
+531 DTPITNDYITVTAA
-545 SFGLENGTAVPQL
+545 SFGLENQAAVTEL
-558 TLSDGTTLSFDGGG
+558 KLSDGTTLTFDGGG
-572 NTNAP
+572 NTNPP
-577 KYYTAGTNIRMYPKN
+577 KYYNAGNNIRMYPKN
-592 TMTVKASKK
+592 TMTISASKK
-601 IAAIVINVDKYNGT
+601 IAAVVLNVDKYNGV

-620 GDISA
+620 GDITA

-632 SEQVVTISSVNATST
+632 SGQVVTINNVNANST

-659 SQIRWISM
+659 SQIRWISL
-667 TIYYVE
+667 TVYYVE

>member
-6 QFLSL
+6 QFLAL

-23 VPAPFNIFSE
+23 VPAPYNIFSE
-33 GGGQGASSQL
+33 GAGQGTGSHL
-43 PYTATFESSLGDFT
+43 PYTVTFESSLGDFT
-57 TENTVGDFPWTCQYS
+57 TENTVGDFPWTCQHS

-116 ILRYANASELATNY
+116 ILRYANASDLATNY

-135 KDYSKENGVAAANW
+135 KDYTKDAGVAAASW
-149 TVLPLDLVQGSDW
+149 TVLPLDLVQVSDW
-162 ETWTNT
+162 DTWTNT

-182 VTVALR
+182 VTIALR

-210 DNGGGSGE
+210 DQGAGDSGGGSGE

-227 SEEFSTTLGAF
+227 SEEFSTTLGGF

-288 HVSYEYIMRYNKG
+288 HVSYEYILRYNKG

-311 AFNEAAP
+311 AFNEATP
-318 AEGWTLLVGK
+318 AEGWTLLVDK

-341 DVAIP
+341 DIAIP
-346 AAYLGKTIRIAFR
+346 AAYLGKTVRIAFR

-379 GAASGEGGNTGGG
+379 GAPG
-392 SEGVAT
+392 
-398 GDGTLANPFN
+398 
-408 SVAANAYVAAMAADV
+408 
-423 VSEND
+423 
-428 VYIKGK
+428 
-434 IASVEEA
+434 
-441 YGTQFGNGSFTIS
+441 
-454 DDGTSANGFKV
+454 
-465 WRALYLNNEK
+465 
-475 YQDGQTQIKVGDEVV
+475 
-490 VCGKVVNFKGNT
+490 
-502 PETAQ
+502 
-507 GQAYL
+507 
-512 YSLVSSEGG
+512 EGG

-531 DNPITNDYITVTAA
+531 DTPITNDYITVTAA
-545 SFGLENGTAVPQL
+545 SFGLENQAAVTEL
-558 TLSDGTTLSFDGGG
+558 KLSDGTTLTFDGGG
-572 NTNAP
+572 NTNPP
-577 KYYTAGTNIRMYPKN
+577 KYYNAGNNIRMYPKN
-592 TMTVKASKK
+592 TMTISASKK
-601 IAAIVINVDKYNGT
+601 IAAIVLNVDKYNGT

-620 GDISA
+620 GDITA

-632 SEQVVTISSVNATST
+632 SGQVVTINNVNANST

-659 SQIRWISM
+659 SQIRWISL
-667 TIYYVE
+667 TVYYVE

>member
-6 QFLSL
+6 QFLAL

-23 VPAPFNIFSE
+23 VPAPYNIFSE
-33 GGGQGASSQL
+33 GAGQGTGSHL
-43 PYTATFESSLGDFT
+43 PYTVTFESSLGDFT
-57 TENTVGDFPWTCQYS
+57 TENTVGDFPWTCQHS

-116 ILRYANASELATNY
+116 ILRYANASDLATNY

-135 KDYSKENGVAAANW
+135 KDYTKDAGVAAASW
-149 TVLPLDLVQGSDW
+149 TVLPLDLVQVSDW
-162 ETWTNT
+162 DTWTNT

-173 PAEFCNTAN
+173 PAAFCNTAN
-182 VTVALR
+182 VTIALR

-197 WEVKNFVLDQGAG
+197 WEVKNFVLDQGAGDQGAG

-227 SEEFSTTLGAF
+227 SEEFSTTLGGF

-288 HVSYEYIMRYNKG
+288 HVSYEYILRYNKG

-311 AFNEAAP
+311 AFNEATP
-318 AEGWTLLVGK
+318 AEGWTLLVDK

-341 DVAIP
+341 DIAIP
-346 AAYLGKTIRIAFR
+346 AAYLGKTVRIAFR

-379 GAASGEGGNTGGG
+379 GAPG
-392 SEGVAT
+392 
-398 GDGTLANPFN
+398 
-408 SVAANAYVAAMAADV
+408 
-423 VSEND
+423 
-428 VYIKGK
+428 
-434 IASVEEA
+434 
-441 YGTQFGNGSFTIS
+441 
-454 DDGTSANGFKV
+454 
-465 WRALYLNNEK
+465 
-475 YQDGQTQIKVGDEVV
+475 
-490 VCGKVVNFKGNT
+490 
-502 PETAQ
+502 
-507 GQAYL
+507 
-512 YSLVSSEGG
+512 EGG

-531 DNPITNDYITVTAA
+531 DTPITNDYITVTAA
-545 SFGLENGTAVPQL
+545 SFGLENQAAVTEL
-558 TLSDGTTLSFDGGG
+558 KLSDGTTLTFDGGG
-572 NTNAP
+572 NTNPP
-577 KYYTAGTNIRMYPKN
+577 KYYNAGNNIRMYPKN

-601 IAAIVINVDKYNGT
+601 IAAIVLNVDKYNGT

-632 SEQVVTISSVNATST
+632 SGQVVTINNVNATST

-659 SQIRWISM
+659 SQIRWISL
-667 TIYYVE
+667 TVYYVE

>member
-6 QFLSL
+6 QFLAL

-23 VPAPFNIFSE
+23 VPAPYNIFSE
-33 GGGQGASSQL
+33 GAGQGTGSHL
-43 PYTATFESSLGDFT
+43 PYTVTFESSLGDFT
-57 TENTVGDFPWTCQYS
+57 TENTVGDFPWTCQHS

-116 ILRYANASELATNY
+116 ILRYANASDLATNY

-135 KDYSKENGVAAANW
+135 KDYTKDAGVAAASW
-149 TVLPLDLVQGSDW
+149 TVLPLDLVQVSDW
-162 ETWTNT
+162 DTWTNT

-182 VTVALR
+182 VTIALR

-197 WEVKNFVLDQGAG
+197 WEVKNFVLDQGAGDQGAG

-227 SEEFSTTLGAF
+227 SEEFSTTLGGF

-288 HVSYEYIMRYNKG
+288 HVSYEYILRYNKG

-311 AFNEAAP
+311 AFNEATP
-318 AEGWTLLVGK
+318 AEGWTLLVDK

-341 DVAIP
+341 DIAIP
-346 AAYLGKTIRIAFR
+346 AAYLGKTVRIAFR

-379 GAASGEGGNTGGG
+379 GAPG
-392 SEGVAT
+392 
-398 GDGTLANPFN
+398 
-408 SVAANAYVAAMAADV
+408 
-423 VSEND
+423 
-428 VYIKGK
+428 
-434 IASVEEA
+434 
-441 YGTQFGNGSFTIS
+441 
-454 DDGTSANGFKV
+454 
-465 WRALYLNNEK
+465 
-475 YQDGQTQIKVGDEVV
+475 
-490 VCGKVVNFKGNT
+490 
-502 PETAQ
+502 
-507 GQAYL
+507 
-512 YSLVSSEGG
+512 EGG

-531 DNPITNDYITVTAA
+531 DTPITNDYITVTAA
-545 SFGLENGTAVPQL
+545 SFGLENQEAVTEL
-558 TLSDGTTLSFDGGG
+558 KLSDGTTLTFDGGG
-572 NTNAP
+572 NTNPP
-577 KYYTAGTNIRMYPKN
+577 KYYNAGNNIRMYPKN
-592 TMTVKASKK
+592 TMTISASKK
-601 IAAIVINVDKYNGT
+601 IAAIVLNVDKYNGT

-620 GDISA
+620 GDITA

-632 SEQVVTISSVNATST
+632 SEQVVTISNVNATST
-647 VITNTSTTTSTP
+647 VITNTSTTTGP
-659 SQIRWISM
+659 QSQLRWVSM

>member
-6 QFLSL
+6 QFLAL

-23 VPAPFNIFSE
+23 VPAPYNIFSE
-33 GGGQGASSQL
+33 GAGQGTGSHL
-43 PYTATFESSLGDFT
+43 PYTVTFESSLGDFT
-57 TENTVGDFPWTCQYS
+57 TENTVGDFPWTCQHS

-116 ILRYANASELATNY
+116 ILRYANASDLATNY

-135 KDYSKENGVAAANW
+135 KDYTKDAGVAAASW
-149 TVLPLDLVQGSDW
+149 TVLPLDLVQVSDW
-162 ETWTNT
+162 DTWTNT

-182 VTVALR
+182 VTIALR

-197 WEVKNFVLDQGAG
+197 WEVKNFVLDQGAGDQGAG

-227 SEEFSTTLGAF
+227 SEEFSTTLGGF

-288 HVSYEYIMRYNKG
+288 HVSYEYILRYNKG

-311 AFNEAAP
+311 AFNEANP
-318 AEGWTLLVGK
+318 AEGWTLLVDK

-341 DVAIP
+341 DIAIP
-346 AAYLGKTIRIAFR
+346 AAYLGKTVRIAFR

-379 GAASGEGGNTGGG
+379 GAPG
-392 SEGVAT
+392 
-398 GDGTLANPFN
+398 
-408 SVAANAYVAAMAADV
+408 
-423 VSEND
+423 
-428 VYIKGK
+428 
-434 IASVEEA
+434 
-441 YGTQFGNGSFTIS
+441 
-454 DDGTSANGFKV
+454 
-465 WRALYLNNEK
+465 
-475 YQDGQTQIKVGDEVV
+475 
-490 VCGKVVNFKGNT
+490 
-502 PETAQ
+502 
-507 GQAYL
+507 
-512 YSLVSSEGG
+512 EGG
-521 NTGGEGGGSV
+521 NTGGEGGGTV
-531 DNPITNDYITVTAA
+531 DTPITNDYITVTAA
-545 SFGLENGTAVPQL
+545 SFGLENQAAVTEL
-558 TLSDGTTLSFDGGG
+558 KLSDGTTLTFDGGG
-572 NTNAP
+572 NTNPP
-577 KYYTAGTNIRMYPKN
+577 KYYNAGNNIRMYPKN

-601 IAAIVINVDKYNGT
+601 IAAIVLNVDKYNGT

-632 SEQVVTISSVNATST
+632 SEQVVTISNVNATST

-659 SQIRWISM
+659 SQIRWISL
-667 TIYYVE
+667 TVYYVE

>member
-6 QFLSL
+6 QFLVL

-23 VPAPFNIFSE
+23 VPAPYNIFSE
-33 GGGQGASSQL
+33 GAGQGTGSHL
-43 PYTATFESSLGDFT
+43 PYTVTFESSLGDFT
-57 TENTVGDFPWTCQYS
+57 TENTVGDFPWTCQHS

-116 ILRYANASELATNY
+116 ILRYANASDLATNY

-135 KDYSKENGVAAANW
+135 KDYTKDAGVAAASW
-149 TVLPLDLVQGSDW
+149 TVLPLDLVQVSDW
-162 ETWTNT
+162 DTWTNT

-173 PAEFCNTAN
+173 PAAFCNTAN
-182 VTVALR
+182 VTIALR

-197 WEVKNFVLDQGAG
+197 WEVKNFVLDQGAGDQGAG

-227 SEEFSTTLGAF
+227 SEEFSTTLGGF

-265 KVTTAGTYYLVS
+265 TVTTAGTYYLVS

-288 HVSYEYIMRYNKG
+288 HVSYEYILRYNKG
-301 DENQQVFITD
+301 DENQQVFITA
-311 AFNEAAP
+311 AFNEATP
-318 AEGWTLLVGK
+318 AEGWTLLVDK

-341 DVAIP
+341 DIAIP
-346 AAYLGKTIRIAFR
+346 DAYLGKTIRIAFR

-379 GAASGEGGNTGGG
+379 GAPG
-392 SEGVAT
+392 
-398 GDGTLANPFN
+398 
-408 SVAANAYVAAMAADV
+408 
-423 VSEND
+423 
-428 VYIKGK
+428 
-434 IASVEEA
+434 
-441 YGTQFGNGSFTIS
+441 
-454 DDGTSANGFKV
+454 
-465 WRALYLNNEK
+465 
-475 YQDGQTQIKVGDEVV
+475 
-490 VCGKVVNFKGNT
+490 
-502 PETAQ
+502 
-507 GQAYL
+507 
-512 YSLVSSEGG
+512 EGG
-521 NTGGEGGGSV
+521 NTGGEGGGTV
-531 DNPITNDYITVTAA
+531 DTPITNDYITVTAA
-545 SFGLENGTAVPQL
+545 SFGLENQAAVTEL
-558 TLSDGTTLSFDGGG
+558 KLSDGTTLTFDGGG
-572 NTNAP
+572 NTNPP
-577 KYYTAGTNIRMYPKN
+577 KYYNAGNNIRMYPKN

-601 IAAIVINVDKYNGT
+601 IAAVVLNVDKYNGT

-620 GDISA
+620 GDIAA

-632 SEQVVTISSVNATST
+632 SGQVVTINNVNATST
-647 VITNTSTTTSTP
+647 VITNTSTTTGP
-659 SQIRWISM
+659 QSQLRWVSM

>member
-6 QFLSL
+6 QFLAL

-23 VPAPFNIFSE
+23 VPAPYNIFSE
-33 GGGQGASSQL
+33 GAGQGTGSHL
-43 PYTATFESSLGDFT
+43 PYTVTFESSLGDYT
-57 TENTVGDFPWTCQYS
+57 TENTVGDFPWTCQHS

-116 ILRYANASELATNY
+116 ILRYANASDLATNY

-135 KDYSKENGVAAANW
+135 KDYTKDAGVAAASW
-149 TVLPLDLVQGSDW
+149 TVLPLDLVQVSDW
-162 ETWTNT
+162 DTWTNT

-182 VTVALR
+182 VTIALR

-197 WEVKNFVLDQGAG
+197 WEVKNFVLDQGAGDQGAG

-227 SEEFSTTLGAF
+227 SEEFSTTLGGF

-288 HVSYEYIMRYNKG
+288 HVSYEYILRYNKG

-311 AFNEAAP
+311 AFNEATP
-318 AEGWTLLVGK
+318 AEGWTLLVDK

-341 DVAIP
+341 DIAIP
-346 AAYLGKTIRIAFR
+346 AAYLGKTVRIAFR

-379 GAASGEGGNTGGG
+379 GAPG
-392 SEGVAT
+392 
-398 GDGTLANPFN
+398 
-408 SVAANAYVAAMAADV
+408 
-423 VSEND
+423 
-428 VYIKGK
+428 
-434 IASVEEA
+434 
-441 YGTQFGNGSFTIS
+441 
-454 DDGTSANGFKV
+454 
-465 WRALYLNNEK
+465 
-475 YQDGQTQIKVGDEVV
+475 
-490 VCGKVVNFKGNT
+490 
-502 PETAQ
+502 
-507 GQAYL
+507 
-512 YSLVSSEGG
+512 EGG
-521 NTGGEGGGSV
+521 NTGGEGGGTV
-531 DNPITNDYITVTAA
+531 DTPITNDYITVTAA
-545 SFGLENGTAVPQL
+545 SFGLENQAAVTEL
-558 TLSDGTTLSFDGGG
+558 KLSDGTTLTFDGGG
-572 NTNAP
+572 NTNPP
-577 KYYTAGTNIRMYPKN
+577 KYYNAGNNIRMYPKN

-601 IAAIVINVDKYNGT
+601 IAAIVLNVDKYNGT

-632 SEQVVTISSVNATST
+632 SEQVVTISNVNATST

-659 SQIRWISM
+659 SQIRWISL
-667 TIYYVE
+667 TVYYVE

>member
-6 QFLSL
+6 QFLAL

-23 VPAPFNIFSE
+23 VPAPYNIFSE
-33 GGGQGASSQL
+33 GAGQGTGSHL
-43 PYTATFESSLGDFT
+43 PYTVTFESSLGDFT
-57 TENTVGDFPWTCQYS
+57 TENTVGDFPWTCQHS

-116 ILRYANASELATNY
+116 ILRYANASDLATNY

-135 KDYSKENGVAAANW
+135 KDYTKDAGVAAASW
-149 TVLPLDLVQGSDW
+149 TVLPLDLVQVSDW
-162 ETWTNT
+162 DTWTNT

-173 PAEFCNTAN
+173 PAAFCNTAN
-182 VTVALR
+182 VTIALR

-197 WEVKNFVLDQGAG
+197 WEVKNFVLDQGAGDQGAG

-227 SEEFSTTLGAF
+227 SEEFSTTLGGF

-288 HVSYEYIMRYNKG
+288 HVSYEYILRYNKG

-311 AFNEAAP
+311 AFNEATP
-318 AEGWTLLVGK
+318 AEGWTLLVDK

-341 DVAIP
+341 DIAIP
-346 AAYLGKTIRIAFR
+346 AAYLGKTVRIAFR

-379 GAASGEGGNTGGG
+379 GAPG
-392 SEGVAT
+392 
-398 GDGTLANPFN
+398 
-408 SVAANAYVAAMAADV
+408 
-423 VSEND
+423 
-428 VYIKGK
+428 
-434 IASVEEA
+434 
-441 YGTQFGNGSFTIS
+441 
-454 DDGTSANGFKV
+454 
-465 WRALYLNNEK
+465 
-475 YQDGQTQIKVGDEVV
+475 
-490 VCGKVVNFKGNT
+490 
-502 PETAQ
+502 
-507 GQAYL
+507 
-512 YSLVSSEGG
+512 EGG

-531 DNPITNDYITVTAA
+531 DTPITNDYITVTAA
-545 SFGLENGTAVPQL
+545 SFGLENQAAVTEL
-558 TLSDGTTLSFDGGG
+558 KLSDGTTLTFDGGG
-572 NTNAP
+572 GTHAP
-577 KYYTAGTNIRMYPKN
+577 KYYTYTAGANIRMYPKN

-601 IAAIVINVDKYNGT
+601 IAAIVLNVDKYNGT

-620 GDISA
+620 GDITA

-632 SEQVVTISSVNATST
+632 SGQVVTINNVNATST

-659 SQIRWISM
+659 SQIRWISL
-667 TIYYVE
+667 TVYYVE

>member
-6 QFLSL
+6 QFLAL

-23 VPAPFNIFSE
+23 VPAPYNIFSE
-33 GGGQGASSQL
+33 GAGQGTGSHL
-43 PYTATFESSLGDFT
+43 PYTVTFESSLGDFT
-57 TENTVGDFPWTCQYS
+57 TENTVGDFPWTCQHS

-116 ILRYANASELATNY
+116 ILRYANASDLATNY

-135 KDYSKENGVAAANW
+135 KDYTKDAGVAAASW
-149 TVLPLDLVQGSDW
+149 TVLPLDLVQVSDW
-162 ETWTNT
+162 DTWTNT

-182 VTVALR
+182 VTIALR

-197 WEVKNFVLDQGAG
+197 WEVKNFVLDQGAGDQGAG

-227 SEEFSTTLGAF
+227 SEEFSTTLGGF

-288 HVSYEYIMRYNKG
+288 HVSYEYILRYNKG

-311 AFNEAAP
+311 AFNEANP
-318 AEGWTLLVGK
+318 AEGWTLLVDK

-341 DVAIP
+341 DIAIP
-346 AAYLGKTIRIAFR
+346 AAYLGKTVRIAFR

-379 GAASGEGGNTGGG
+379 GAPG
-392 SEGVAT
+392 
-398 GDGTLANPFN
+398 
-408 SVAANAYVAAMAADV
+408 
-423 VSEND
+423 
-428 VYIKGK
+428 
-434 IASVEEA
+434 
-441 YGTQFGNGSFTIS
+441 
-454 DDGTSANGFKV
+454 
-465 WRALYLNNEK
+465 
-475 YQDGQTQIKVGDEVV
+475 
-490 VCGKVVNFKGNT
+490 
-502 PETAQ
+502 
-507 GQAYL
+507 
-512 YSLVSSEGG
+512 EGG

-531 DNPITNDYITVTAA
+531 DTPITNDYITVTAA
-545 SFGLENGTAVPQL
+545 SFGLENQAAVTEL
-558 TLSDGTTLSFDGGG
+558 KLSDGTTLTFDGGG
-572 NTNAP
+572 NTNPP
-577 KYYTAGTNIRMYPKN
+577 KYYNAGNNIRMYPKN

-601 IAAIVINVDKYNGT
+601 IAAVVLNVDKYNGV

-632 SEQVVTISSVNATST
+632 SEQVVTISNVNATST

-659 SQIRWISM
+659 SQIRWISL
-667 TIYYVE
+667 TVYYVE

>member
-6 QFLSL
+6 QFLAL

-23 VPAPFNIFSE
+23 VPAPYNIFSE
-33 GGGQGASSQL
+33 GAGQGTGSHL
-43 PYTATFESSLGDFT
+43 PYTVTFESSLGDFT
-57 TENTVGDFPWTCQYS
+57 TENTVGDFPWTCQHS

-116 ILRYANASELATNY
+116 ILRYANASDLATNY

-135 KDYSKENGVAAANW
+135 KDYTKDAGVAAASW
-149 TVLPLDLVQGSDW
+149 TVLPLDLVQVSDW
-162 ETWTNT
+162 DTWTNT

-173 PAEFCNTAN
+173 PAAFCNTAN
-182 VTVALR
+182 VTIALR

-197 WEVKNFVLDQGAG
+197 WEVKNFVLDQGAGDQGAG

-227 SEEFSTTLGAF
+227 SEEFSTTLGGF

-288 HVSYEYIMRYNKG
+288 HVSYEYILRYNKG

-311 AFNEAAP
+311 AFNEATP
-318 AEGWTLLVGK
+318 AEGWTLLVDK

-341 DVAIP
+341 DIAIP
-346 AAYLGKTIRIAFR
+346 AAYLGKTVRIAFR

-379 GAASGEGGNTGGG
+379 GAPG
-392 SEGVAT
+392 
-398 GDGTLANPFN
+398 
-408 SVAANAYVAAMAADV
+408 
-423 VSEND
+423 
-428 VYIKGK
+428 
-434 IASVEEA
+434 
-441 YGTQFGNGSFTIS
+441 
-454 DDGTSANGFKV
+454 
-465 WRALYLNNEK
+465 
-475 YQDGQTQIKVGDEVV
+475 
-490 VCGKVVNFKGNT
+490 
-502 PETAQ
+502 
-507 GQAYL
+507 
-512 YSLVSSEGG
+512 EGG

-531 DNPITNDYITVTAA
+531 DTPITNDYITVTAA
-545 SFGLENGTAVPQL
+545 SFGLENQEAVTEL
-558 TLSDGTTLSFDGGG
+558 KLSDGTTLTFDGGG
-572 NTNAP
+572 NTNPP
-577 KYYTAGTNIRMYPKN
+577 KYYDGGKNIRMYPKN

-601 IAAIVINVDKYNGT
+601 IAAVVLNVDKYNGT

-620 GDISA
+620 GDITA

-632 SEQVVTISSVNATST
+632 SEQVVTISNVNATST

-659 SQIRWISM
+659 SQIRWISL
-667 TIYYVE
+667 TVYYVE

>member
-6 QFLSL
+6 QFLAL

-23 VPAPFNIFSE
+23 VPAPYNIFSE
-33 GGGQGASSQL
+33 GAGQGTGSHL
-43 PYTATFESSLGDFT
+43 PYTVTFESSLGDFT
-57 TENTVGDFPWTCQYS
+57 TENTVGDFPWTCQHS

-116 ILRYANASELATNY
+116 ILRYANASDLATNY

-135 KDYSKENGVAAANW
+135 KDYTKDAGVAAASW
-149 TVLPLDLVQGSDW
+149 TVLPLDLVQVSDW
-162 ETWTNT
+162 DTWTNT

-182 VTVALR
+182 VTIALR

-197 WEVKNFVLDQGAG
+197 WEVKNFVLDQGAGDQGAG

-227 SEEFSTTLGAF
+227 SEEFSTTLGGF

-288 HVSYEYIMRYNKG
+288 HVSYEYILRYNKG

-318 AEGWTLLVGK
+318 AEGWTLLVDK

-341 DVAIP
+341 DIAIP
-346 AAYLGKTIRIAFR
+346 AAYLGKTVRIAFR

-379 GAASGEGGNTGGG
+379 GAPG
-392 SEGVAT
+392 
-398 GDGTLANPFN
+398 
-408 SVAANAYVAAMAADV
+408 
-423 VSEND
+423 
-428 VYIKGK
+428 
-434 IASVEEA
+434 
-441 YGTQFGNGSFTIS
+441 
-454 DDGTSANGFKV
+454 
-465 WRALYLNNEK
+465 
-475 YQDGQTQIKVGDEVV
+475 
-490 VCGKVVNFKGNT
+490 
-502 PETAQ
+502 
-507 GQAYL
+507 
-512 YSLVSSEGG
+512 EGG

-531 DNPITNDYITVTAA
+531 DTPITNDYITVTAA
-545 SFGLENGTAVPQL
+545 SFGLENQAAVTEL
-558 TLSDGTTLSFDGGG
+558 KLSDGTTLTFDGGG
-572 NTNAP
+572 NTNPP
-577 KYYTAGTNIRMYPKN
+577 KYYNAGNNIRMYPKN
-592 TMTVKASKK
+592 TMTISASKK
-601 IAAIVINVDKYNGT
+601 IAAIVLNVDKYNGV

-620 GDISA
+620 GDITA

-632 SEQVVTISSVNATST
+632 SGQVVTINNVNATST

-659 SQIRWISM
+659 SQIRWISL
-667 TIYYVE
+667 TVYYVE

>member
-6 QFLSL
+6 QFLAL

-23 VPAPFNIFSE
+23 VPAPYNIFSE
-33 GGGQGASSQL
+33 GAGQGTGSHL
-43 PYTATFESSLGDFT
+43 PYTVTFESSLGDFT
-57 TENTVGDFPWTCQYS
+57 TENTVGDFPWTCQHS

-116 ILRYANASELATNY
+116 ILRYANASDLATNY

-135 KDYSKENGVAAANW
+135 KDYTKDAGVAAASW
-149 TVLPLDLVQGSDW
+149 TVLPLDLVQVSDW
-162 ETWTNT
+162 DTWTNT

-182 VTVALR
+182 VTIALR

-197 WEVKNFVLDQGAG
+197 WEVKNFVLDQGAGDQGAG

-227 SEEFSTTLGAF
+227 SEEFSTTLGGF

-265 KVTTAGTYYLVS
+265 TVTTAGTYYLVS

-288 HVSYEYIMRYNKG
+288 HVSYEYILRYNKG

-311 AFNEAAP
+311 AFNEATP
-318 AEGWTLLVGK
+318 AEGWTLLVDK

-341 DVAIP
+341 DIAIP
-346 AAYLGKTIRIAFR
+346 AAYLGKTVRIAFR

-379 GAASGEGGNTGGG
+379 GAPG
-392 SEGVAT
+392 
-398 GDGTLANPFN
+398 
-408 SVAANAYVAAMAADV
+408 
-423 VSEND
+423 
-428 VYIKGK
+428 
-434 IASVEEA
+434 
-441 YGTQFGNGSFTIS
+441 
-454 DDGTSANGFKV
+454 
-465 WRALYLNNEK
+465 
-475 YQDGQTQIKVGDEVV
+475 
-490 VCGKVVNFKGNT
+490 
-502 PETAQ
+502 
-507 GQAYL
+507 
-512 YSLVSSEGG
+512 EGG

-531 DNPITNDYITVTAA
+531 DTPITNDYITVTAA
-545 SFGLENGTAVPQL
+545 SFGLENQAAVTEL
-558 TLSDGTTLSFDGGG
+558 KLSDGTTLTFDGGG
-572 NTNAP
+572 GTHAP
-577 KYYTAGTNIRMYPKN
+577 KYYTYTAGANIRMYPKN

-601 IAAIVINVDKYNGT
+601 IAAIVLNVDKYNGT

-620 GDISA
+620 GDITA

-632 SEQVVTISSVNATST
+632 SGQVVTINNVNANST

-659 SQIRWISM
+659 SQIRWISL
-667 TIYYVE
+667 TVYYVE

>member
-6 QFLSL
+6 QFLAL

-23 VPAPFNIFSE
+23 VPAPYNIFSE
-33 GGGQGASSQL
+33 GAGQGTGSHL
-43 PYTATFESSLGDFT
+43 PYTVTFESSLGDFT
-57 TENTVGDFPWTCQYS
+57 TENTVGDFPWTCQHS

-116 ILRYANASELATNY
+116 ILRYANASDLATNY

-135 KDYSKENGVAAANW
+135 KDYTKDAGVAAASW
-149 TVLPLDLVQGSDW
+149 TVLPLDLVQVSDW
-162 ETWTNT
+162 DTWTNT

-182 VTVALR
+182 VTIALR

-197 WEVKNFVLDQGAG
+197 WEVKNFVLDQGAGDQGAG

-227 SEEFSTTLGAF
+227 SEEFSTTLGGF

-288 HVSYEYIMRYNKG
+288 HVSYEYILRYNKG

-311 AFNEAAP
+311 AFNEATP
-318 AEGWTLLVGK
+318 AEGWTLLVNK

-341 DVAIP
+341 DIAIP
-346 AAYLGKTIRIAFR
+346 AAYLGKTVRIAFR

-379 GAASGEGGNTGGG
+379 GAPG
-392 SEGVAT
+392 
-398 GDGTLANPFN
+398 
-408 SVAANAYVAAMAADV
+408 
-423 VSEND
+423 
-428 VYIKGK
+428 
-434 IASVEEA
+434 
-441 YGTQFGNGSFTIS
+441 
-454 DDGTSANGFKV
+454 
-465 WRALYLNNEK
+465 
-475 YQDGQTQIKVGDEVV
+475 
-490 VCGKVVNFKGNT
+490 
-502 PETAQ
+502 
-507 GQAYL
+507 
-512 YSLVSSEGG
+512 EGG

-531 DNPITNDYITVTAA
+531 DTPITNDYITVTAA
-545 SFGLENGTAVPQL
+545 SFGLENQAAVTEL
-558 TLSDGTTLSFDGGG
+558 KLSDGTTLTFDGGG
-572 NTNAP
+572 NTNPP
-577 KYYTAGTNIRMYPKN
+577 KYYNAGNNIRMYPKN
-592 TMTVKASKK
+592 TMTISASKK
-601 IAAIVINVDKYNGT
+601 IAAVVLNVDKYNGV

-632 SEQVVTISSVNATST
+632 SEQVVTISNVNATST

-659 SQIRWISM
+659 SQIRWISL
-667 TIYYVE
+667 TVYYVE

>member
-6 QFLSL
+6 QFLAL

-23 VPAPFNIFSE
+23 VPAPYNIFSE
-33 GGGQGASSQL
+33 GAGQGTGSHL
-43 PYTATFESSLGDFT
+43 PYTVTFESSLGDFT
-57 TENTVGDFPWTCQYS
+57 TENTVGDFPWTCQHS

-116 ILRYANASELATNY
+116 ILRYANASDLATNY

-135 KDYSKENGVAAANW
+135 KDYTKDAGVAAASW
-149 TVLPLDLVQGSDW
+149 TVLPLDLVQVSDW
-162 ETWTNT
+162 DTWTNT

-182 VTVALR
+182 VTIALR

-210 DNGGGSGE
+210 DQGAGDSGGGSGE

-227 SEEFSTTLGAF
+227 SEEFSTTLGGF

-288 HVSYEYIMRYNKG
+288 HVSYEYILRYNKG

-311 AFNEAAP
+311 AFNEATP
-318 AEGWTLLVGK
+318 AEGWTLLVDK

-341 DVAIP
+341 DIAIP
-346 AAYLGKTIRIAFR
+346 AAYLGKKVRIAFR

-379 GAASGEGGNTGGG
+379 GAPG
-392 SEGVAT
+392 
-398 GDGTLANPFN
+398 
-408 SVAANAYVAAMAADV
+408 
-423 VSEND
+423 
-428 VYIKGK
+428 
-434 IASVEEA
+434 
-441 YGTQFGNGSFTIS
+441 
-454 DDGTSANGFKV
+454 
-465 WRALYLNNEK
+465 
-475 YQDGQTQIKVGDEVV
+475 
-490 VCGKVVNFKGNT
+490 
-502 PETAQ
+502 
-507 GQAYL
+507 
-512 YSLVSSEGG
+512 EGG
-521 NTGGEGGGSV
+521 NTGGEGGGTV
-531 DNPITNDYITVTAA
+531 DTPITNDYITVTAA
-545 SFGLENGTAVPQL
+545 SFGLENQAAVTEL
-558 TLSDGTTLSFDGGG
+558 KLSDGTTLTFDGGG
-572 NTNAP
+572 GTIPP
-577 KYYTAGTNIRMYPKN
+577 KYYTNGNNIRMYPKN
-592 TMTVKASKK
+592 TMTISASKK
-601 IAAIVINVDKYNGT
+601 IAAVVLNVDKYNGD

-620 GDISA
+620 GDIAA

-632 SEQVVTISSVNATST
+632 SEQVVTISNVNATST
-647 VITNTSTTTSTP
+647 VITNTSTTNGTP
-659 SQIRWISM
+659 SQIRWISL
-667 TIYYVE
+667 TVYYVE

>member
-6 QFLSL
+6 QFLAL

-23 VPAPFNIFSE
+23 VPAPYNIFSE
-33 GGGQGASSQL
+33 GAGQGTGSHL
-43 PYTATFESSLGDFT
+43 PYTVTFESSLGDFT
-57 TENTVGDFPWTCQYS
+57 TENTVGDFPWTCQHS

-116 ILRYANASELATNY
+116 ILRYANASDLATNY

-135 KDYSKENGVAAANW
+135 KDYTKDAGVAAASW
-149 TVLPLDLVQGSDW
+149 TVLPLDLVQVSDW
-162 ETWTNT
+162 DTWTNT

-182 VTVALR
+182 VTIALR

-197 WEVKNFVLDQGAG
+197 WEVKNFVLDQGAGDQGAG

-227 SEEFSTTLGAF
+227 SEEFSTTLGGF

-311 AFNEAAP
+311 AFNEATP
-318 AEGWTLLVGK
+318 AEGWTLLVDK

-341 DVAIP
+341 DIAIP
-346 AAYLGKTIRIAFR
+346 AAYLGKTVRIAFR

-379 GAASGEGGNTGGG
+379 GAPG
-392 SEGVAT
+392 
-398 GDGTLANPFN
+398 
-408 SVAANAYVAAMAADV
+408 
-423 VSEND
+423 
-428 VYIKGK
+428 
-434 IASVEEA
+434 
-441 YGTQFGNGSFTIS
+441 
-454 DDGTSANGFKV
+454 
-465 WRALYLNNEK
+465 
-475 YQDGQTQIKVGDEVV
+475 
-490 VCGKVVNFKGNT
+490 
-502 PETAQ
+502 
-507 GQAYL
+507 
-512 YSLVSSEGG
+512 EGG

-531 DNPITNDYITVTAA
+531 DTPITNDYITVTAA
-545 SFGLENGTAVPQL
+545 SFDLENQAAVTEL
-558 TLSDGTTLSFDGGG
+558 KLSDGTTLTFDGGG
-572 NTNAP
+572 NTNPP
-577 KYYTAGTNIRMYPKN
+577 KYYNAGNNIRMYPKN

-601 IAAIVINVDKYNGT
+601 IAAIVLNVDKYNGT

-620 GDISA
+620 GDITA

-632 SEQVVTISSVNATST
+632 SGQVVTINNVNANST

-659 SQIRWISM
+659 SQIRWISL
-667 TIYYVE
+667 TVYYVE

>member
-6 QFLSL
+6 QFLAL

-23 VPAPFNIFSE
+23 VPAPYNIFSE
-33 GGGQGASSQL
+33 GAGQGTGSHL
-43 PYTATFESSLGDFT
+43 PYTVTFESSLGDFT
-57 TENTVGDFPWTCQYS
+57 TENTVGDFPWTCQHS

-116 ILRYANASELATNY
+116 ILRYANASDLATNY

-135 KDYSKENGVAAANW
+135 KDYTKDAGVAAASW
-149 TVLPLDLVQGSDW
+149 TVLPLDLVQVSDW
-162 ETWTNT
+162 DTWTNT

-182 VTVALR
+182 VTIALR

-197 WEVKNFVLDQGAG
+197 WEVKNFVLDQGAGDQGAG

-227 SEEFSTTLGAF
+227 SEEFSTTLGGF

-288 HVSYEYIMRYNKG
+288 HVSYEYILRYNKG

-318 AEGWTLLVGK
+318 AEGWTLLVDK

-341 DVAIP
+341 DIAIP
-346 AAYLGKTIRIAFR
+346 AAYLGKTVRIAFR

-379 GAASGEGGNTGGG
+379 GAPG
-392 SEGVAT
+392 
-398 GDGTLANPFN
+398 
-408 SVAANAYVAAMAADV
+408 
-423 VSEND
+423 
-428 VYIKGK
+428 
-434 IASVEEA
+434 
-441 YGTQFGNGSFTIS
+441 
-454 DDGTSANGFKV
+454 
-465 WRALYLNNEK
+465 
-475 YQDGQTQIKVGDEVV
+475 
-490 VCGKVVNFKGNT
+490 
-502 PETAQ
+502 
-507 GQAYL
+507 
-512 YSLVSSEGG
+512 EGG

-531 DNPITNDYITVTAA
+531 DTPITNDYITVTAA
-545 SFGLENGTAVPQL
+545 SFGLENQEAVTEL
-558 TLSDGTTLSFDGGG
+558 KLSDGTTLTFDGGG
-572 NTNAP
+572 NTIPP
-577 KYYTAGTNIRMYPKN
+577 KYYKAGNNIRMYPKN
-592 TMTVKASKK
+592 TMTISASKK
-601 IAAIVINVDKYNGT
+601 IAAVVLNVDKYNGD

-620 GDISA
+620 GDITA

-632 SEQVVTISSVNATST
+632 SEQVVTISNVNATST
-647 VITNTSTTTSTP
+647 VITNTSTTTGP
-659 SQIRWISM
+659 KSQIRWVSL
-667 TIYYVE
+667 TVYYVE

>member
-6 QFLSL
+6 QFLAL

-23 VPAPFNIFSE
+23 VPAPYNIFSE
-33 GGGQGASSQL
+33 GAGQGTGSHL
-43 PYTATFESSLGDFT
+43 PYTVTFESSLGDFT
-57 TENTVGDFPWTCQYS
+57 TENTVGDFPWTCQHS

-116 ILRYANASELATNY
+116 ILRYANASDLATNY

-135 KDYSKENGVAAANW
+135 KDYTKDAGVAAASW
-149 TVLPLDLVQGSDW
+149 IVLPLDLVQVSDW
-162 ETWTNT
+162 DTWTNT

-182 VTVALR
+182 VTIALR

-197 WEVKNFVLDQGAG
+197 WEVKNFVLDQGAGDQGAG

-227 SEEFSTTLGAF
+227 SEEFSTTLGGF

-288 HVSYEYIMRYNKG
+288 HVSYEYILRYNKG

-318 AEGWTLLVGK
+318 AEGWTLLVDK

-341 DVAIP
+341 DIAIP
-346 AAYLGKTIRIAFR
+346 AAYLGKTVRIAFR

-379 GAASGEGGNTGGG
+379 GAPG
-392 SEGVAT
+392 
-398 GDGTLANPFN
+398 
-408 SVAANAYVAAMAADV
+408 
-423 VSEND
+423 
-428 VYIKGK
+428 
-434 IASVEEA
+434 
-441 YGTQFGNGSFTIS
+441 
-454 DDGTSANGFKV
+454 
-465 WRALYLNNEK
+465 
-475 YQDGQTQIKVGDEVV
+475 
-490 VCGKVVNFKGNT
+490 
-502 PETAQ
+502 
-507 GQAYL
+507 
-512 YSLVSSEGG
+512 EGG

-531 DNPITNDYITVTAA
+531 DTPITNDYITVTAA
-545 SFGLENGTAVPQL
+545 SFGLENQEAVTEL
-558 TLSDGTTLSFDGGG
+558 KLSDGTTLTFDGGG
-572 NTNAP
+572 NTNPP
-577 KYYTAGTNIRMYPKN
+577 KYYNAGNNIRMYPKN
-592 TMTVKASKK
+592 TMTVKGSKK
-601 IAAIVINVDKYNGT
+601 IAAIVLNVDKYNGT

-620 GDISA
+620 GDITA

-632 SEQVVTISSVNATST
+632 SGQVVTINNVNANST

-659 SQIRWISM
+659 SQIRWISL
-667 TIYYVE
+667 TVYYVE

>member
-6 QFLSL
+6 QFLVL

-23 VPAPFNIFSE
+23 VPAPYNIFSE
-33 GGGQGASSQL
+33 GAGQGTGSHL
-43 PYTATFESSLGDFT
+43 PYTVTFESSLGDFT
-57 TENTVGDFPWTCQYS
+57 TENTVGDFPWTCQHS

-116 ILRYANASELATNY
+116 ILRYANASDLATNY

-135 KDYSKENGVAAANW
+135 KDYTKDAGVAAASW
-149 TVLPLDLVQGSDW
+149 TVLPLDLVQVSDW
-162 ETWTNT
+162 DTWTNT

-173 PAEFCNTAN
+173 PAAFCNTAN
-182 VTVALR
+182 VTIALR

-210 DNGGGSGE
+210 DQGAGDSGGGSGE

-227 SEEFSTTLGAF
+227 SEEFSTTLGGF

-288 HVSYEYIMRYNKG
+288 HVSYEYILRYNKG

-311 AFNEAAP
+311 AFNEATP
-318 AEGWTLLVGK
+318 AEGWTLLVDK

-341 DVAIP
+341 DIAIP
-346 AAYLGKTIRIAFR
+346 AAYLGKTVRIAFR

-379 GAASGEGGNTGGG
+379 GAPG
-392 SEGVAT
+392 
-398 GDGTLANPFN
+398 
-408 SVAANAYVAAMAADV
+408 
-423 VSEND
+423 
-428 VYIKGK
+428 
-434 IASVEEA
+434 
-441 YGTQFGNGSFTIS
+441 
-454 DDGTSANGFKV
+454 
-465 WRALYLNNEK
+465 
-475 YQDGQTQIKVGDEVV
+475 
-490 VCGKVVNFKGNT
+490 
-502 PETAQ
+502 
-507 GQAYL
+507 
-512 YSLVSSEGG
+512 EGG

-531 DNPITNDYITVTAA
+531 DTPITNDYITVTAA
-545 SFGLENGTAVPQL
+545 SFGLENQAAVTEL
-558 TLSDGTTLSFDGGG
+558 KLSDGTTLTFDGGG
-572 NTNAP
+572 NTNPP
-577 KYYTAGTNIRMYPKN
+577 KYYNAGNNIRMYPKN

-601 IAAIVINVDKYNGT
+601 IAAIVLNVDKYNGT

-620 GDISA
+620 GDITA

-632 SEQVVTISSVNATST
+632 SGQVVTINNVNATST

-659 SQIRWISM
+659 SQIRWISL
-667 TIYYVE
+667 TVYYVE

>member
-6 QFLSL
+6 QFLAL

-23 VPAPFNIFSE
+23 VPAPYNIFSE
-33 GGGQGASSQL
+33 GAGQGTGSHL
-43 PYTATFESSLGDFT
+43 PYTVTFESSLGDFT
-57 TENTVGDFPWTCQYS
+57 TENTVGDFPWTCQHS

-116 ILRYANASELATNY
+116 ILRYANASDLATNY

-135 KDYSKENGVAAANW
+135 KDYTKDAGVAAASW
-149 TVLPLDLVQGSDW
+149 TVLPLDLVQVSDW
-162 ETWTNT
+162 DTWTNT

-173 PAEFCNTAN
+173 PAAFCNTAN
-182 VTVALR
+182 VTIALR

-210 DNGGGSGE
+210 DQGAGDSGGGSGE

-227 SEEFSTTLGAF
+227 SEEFSTTLGGF

-265 KVTTAGTYYLVS
+265 TVTTAGTYYLVS

-288 HVSYEYIMRYNKG
+288 HVSYEYILRYNKG

-311 AFNEAAP
+311 AFNEATP
-318 AEGWTLLVGK
+318 AEGWTLLVDK

-341 DVAIP
+341 DIAIP
-346 AAYLGKTIRIAFR
+346 AAYLGKTVRIAFR

-379 GAASGEGGNTGGG
+379 GAPG
-392 SEGVAT
+392 
-398 GDGTLANPFN
+398 
-408 SVAANAYVAAMAADV
+408 
-423 VSEND
+423 
-428 VYIKGK
+428 
-434 IASVEEA
+434 
-441 YGTQFGNGSFTIS
+441 
-454 DDGTSANGFKV
+454 
-465 WRALYLNNEK
+465 
-475 YQDGQTQIKVGDEVV
+475 
-490 VCGKVVNFKGNT
+490 
-502 PETAQ
+502 
-507 GQAYL
+507 
-512 YSLVSSEGG
+512 EGG

-531 DNPITNDYITVTAA
+531 DTPITNDYITVTAA
-545 SFGLENGTAVPQL
+545 SFGLENQAAVTEL
-558 TLSDGTTLSFDGGG
+558 KLSDGTTLTFDGGG
-572 NTNAP
+572 NTNPP
-577 KYYTAGTNIRMYPKN
+577 KYYNAGNNIRMYPKN
-592 TMTVKASKK
+592 TMTISASKK
-601 IAAIVINVDKYNGT
+601 IAAVVLNVDKYNGV

-632 SEQVVTISSVNATST
+632 SEQVVTISNVNATST

-659 SQIRWISM
+659 SQIRWISL
-667 TIYYVE
+667 TVYYVE